1 MQENIINQF
10 GDRSLYIEKS
20 LGNIYLA
27 NNYTRDPAS
36 AFARG
41 SDELLGYTPA
51 IYPEI
56 PRQEVDLI
64 QNWIE
69 SKSDTTDSSDRLALL
84 YGKAGIGKSIVMHK
98 LLEHL
103 QGREDYL
110 VLGIKSDLVEFTN
123 MDDLR
128 GKLYLPRPVEDV
140 IHEEASKRKRV
151 VLLVDQID
159 ALSLSLSAN
168 RTPLRSLLS
177 LIRRLAN
184 IPHVRVVISCRPYD
198 LEYDPELQHLKI
210 KNRWELKE
218 LSQEQVL
225 QTLRSNGHNESIG
238 NRLISFLGSPLHL
251 YLFLKVRPEERL
263 TDPLSTNLLYH
274 QLWSK
279 CINNASTYP
288 VSKASLLSL
297 LDTLVDT
304 MYQRQELSIHMREF
318 ETQYEQELRYL
329 LTNDLLIE
337 SRNRQIQFFH
347 QTLFDYVYARRFLE
361 KGKSLLDELK
371 GQHQGLF
378 IRAAVKSILM
388 FLREQKPKE
397 YIYTLDQLL
406 YSQEDNRLSQK
417 DNGRSTFRFHIKS
430 LALQTLANFE
440 TPLRSELDLISRK
453 IYLNPGY
460 MELVFNSVY
469 TLNWFHAIWEII
481 DNKGGWQELS
491 KTYRE
496 LAITMCRRVL
506 WRDVDS
512 VLDRLNTVLN
522 FDDEED
528 CKYLEHVLNFY
539 ELNYSGDKFV
549 ELYSKLAKG
558 RNPLQYT
565 NLLSSSIHGNPTFVC
580 AELKENIRLQ
590 LQENKETFFPNISV
604 SYDVGELYKKLLKE
618 HYSLAINFLFDVLT
632 LIYETTSYEIE
643 ENDDIRRSHTFW
655 NFHRTIK
662 GDFHYNFVEDV
673 MNILIDTLLEHIDDK
688 ETSQYILQ
696 LSRSRYGGFVFIALY
711 IYTSHPE
718 VFKDHLCELICQREV
733 LVNAPSW
740 VEYQAV
746 EALKASFVH
755 LDEMQKRSIIDR
767 ILAIHDKSEYRLDK
781 EKVKWCKKFGHPFL
795 DIDLHRGIAL
805 KSIPLRELRR
815 ISWKAYQERLRI
827 ERKFHPERLVNCQP
841 CKVSTR
847 FGDPSL
853 TQEQGQKMSPK
864 AWLNSM
870 RKYVNERESAN
881 WEAPSLRGQCILFR
895 EVVSQAPDKF
905 TDLIKQIAYDE
916 LIPLAYAQ
924 AGLEGLIQAGRIDDA
939 VCVLEYMLVA
949 VNHDINSDHRG
960 FRILALLFALDN
972 IVKQDH
978 IPKLVV
984 QLLCQTLLEAKESKL
999 EKYQKDEDAITIGIN
1014 QPRGQAGHLLV
1025 RCAREESEYKEDIFS
1040 AIEAVAGSASVYT
1053 RAAILAEMAYLNLL
1067 DQHRN
1072 VRLFKNLMCDYNPRL
1087 MALPI
1092 YNYNPLVY
1100 FVNYALEE
1108 LMEFFRHAVECPN
1121 CYPQQVIILFLAWL
1135 HNNRDE
1141 RIKEML
1147 DTMCNAS
1154 QGARLSLLGF
1164 LASVEQNI
1172 NEDILSYILSLMK
1185 PEFYSPELAEAF
1197 DRMFYH
1203 IDQWPQEY
1211 QEKIIGTYMNTLFFR
1226 YETRGLI
1233 HFLAGYAIKYP
1244 EQTLRWLEKI
1254 LEIPPSSKAY
1264 IWNQIVEVI
1273 IQAYNGIKAFNQPDY
1288 KDALEY
1294 AMDLIDMIMQHPSNR
1309 YMISDFMNK
1318 LDNE

>member
-10 GDRSLYIEKS
+10 GDKSLYIERNH
-20 LGNIYLA
+20 GNIYLA

-51 IYPEI
+51 ICPEI

-64 QNWIE
+64 QEWIE
-69 SKSDTTDSSDRLALL
+69 SKSDTTDSSARLALL

-110 VLGIKSDLVEFTN
+110 VLGIKSDLVEFAN

-128 GKLYLPRPVEDV
+128 GKLYLARPIEDV
-140 IHEEASKRKRV
+140 IREEASKRKRV

-198 LEYDPELQHLKI
+198 LEYDPELQNLKI

-218 LSQEQVL
+218 LSEEQVL
-225 QTLRSNGHNESIG
+225 QTLRSNGHNESMDD
-238 NRLISFLGSPLHL
+238 RLISFLANPLHL

-304 MYQRQELSIHMREF
+304 MYQRQELSIHIREF

-397 YIYTLDQLL
+397 YLCTLDQLL
-406 YSQEDNRLSQK
+406 YNQE
-417 DNGRSTFRFHIKS
+417 DNGRSTFRFHLKS

-440 TPLRSELDLISRK
+440 TPLRCELDLISRK
-453 IYLNPGY
+453 IYPNPVY

-481 DNKGGWQELS
+481 DNNGGWKELS

-496 LAITMCRRVL
+496 LAITMCRRLL

-512 VLDRLNTVLN
+512 VLDKLSTELN

-528 CKYLEHVLNFY
+528 RKHLENVLNFY
-539 ELNYSGDKFV
+539 ELDYSGDKFV
-549 ELYSKLAKG
+549 ELYSQLVEG
-558 RNPLQYT
+558 RNPLQYI
-565 NLLSSSIHGNPTFVC
+565 NLLNSSIQGNPTFVC

-618 HYSLAINFLFDVLT
+618 HYSLAIDFLFDVLT

-643 ENDDIRRSHTFW
+643 ENDDIRRSHTIW

-688 ETSQYILQ
+688 ETIQYLLQ

-711 IYTSHPE
+711 IYTSHSE
-718 VFKDHLCELICQREV
+718 VFKDNLCELICQREV
-733 LVNAPSW
+733 LANAPSW

-767 ILAIHDKSEYRLDK
+767 ILTIHDQSEYRLDK
-781 EKVKWCKKFGHPFL
+781 EKVEWCRKFGHPFL

-805 KSIPLRELRR
+805 RSIPLRELRR
-815 ISWKAYQERLRI
+815 ISWKAYQERQRI
-827 ERKFHPERLVNCQP
+827 ERKFHPERLESCQP

-870 RKYVNERESAN
+870 RKYVNEREYAN

-895 EVVSQAPDKF
+895 EVVSQDPDKF

-939 VCVLEYMLVA
+939 VCVLEHMLIA

-960 FRILALLFALDN
+960 FRILTLLFALYN

-999 EKYQKDEDAITIGIN
+999 EEYQKDEDAITIGIN

-1025 RCAREESEYKEDIFS
+1025 RCAREDSEYKEDIFR
-1040 AIEAVAGSASVYT
+1040 AIEAVAGTASVYT
-1053 RAAILAEMAYLNLL
+1053 RAAILAEMAYLNFL

-1072 VRLFKNLMCDYNPRL
+1072 VRLFKNLMCDYDPRL

-1092 YNYNPLVY
+1092 HNYNPLVY

-1108 LMEFFRHAVECPN
+1108 LMEFFRHAVEYPS
-1121 CYPQQVIILFLAWL
+1121 CYPQQIISLFLAWL

-1154 QGARLSLLGF
+1154 QEARLSLLRF
-1164 LASVEQNI
+1164 LSSLNKRI
-1172 NEDILSYILSLMK
+1172 NEDALLYIQSLMK
-1185 PEFYSPELAEAF
+1185 SQFDSFELGTAF
-1197 DRMFYH
+1197 DQMFYH

-1226 YETRGLI
+1226 YNTRGLI

-1264 IWNQIVEVI
+1264 VWNQIIEVI

-1288 KDALEY
+1288 QDELEY

-1309 YMISDFMNK
+1309 YMISAFMNK

>member
-1 MQENIINQF
+1 MPEKTINQF
-10 GDRSLYIEKS
+10 GDYSLYIES
-20 LGNIYLA
+20 NQGNVYLA
-27 NNYTRDPAS
+27 TNYTRDSVS
-36 AFARG
+36 AFSRG
-41 SDELLGYTPA
+41 SDELLGYTPT
-51 IYPEI
+51 ICPEI
-56 PRQEVDLI
+56 PRQEVDSI
-64 QNWIE
+64 QEWIE
-69 SKSDTTDSSDRLALL
+69 SKSDTTDRSARLALL

-103 QGREDYL
+103 QRREDYL
-110 VLGIKSDLVEFTN
+110 VLGIKSDLVEFAN

-128 GKLYLPRPVEDV
+128 GKLYLARPIEDV
-140 IHEEASKRKRV
+140 IQEEASKFKRV

-198 LEYDPELQHLKI
+198 LEYDPELQNLKV
-210 KNRWELKE
+210 KNRWQLKE

-225 QTLRSNGHNESIG
+225 QTLRSNGHNESIDD
-238 NRLISFLGSPLHL
+238 RLINFLGNPLHL
-251 YLFLKVRPEERL
+251 YLFLKVRTEERL
-263 TDPLSTNLLYH
+263 TDPLSINLLYH

-279 CINNASTYP
+279 CINNANTYS

-304 MYQRQELSIHMREF
+304 MYQRQELSIHIREF
-318 ETQYEQELRYL
+318 ETQHEQELRYL
-329 LTNDLLIE
+329 LTNNLLIE

-378 IRAAVKSILM
+378 IRAAVKSILI
-388 FLREQKPKE
+388 FLREQNPKE
-397 YIYTLDQLL
+397 YLCTLDQLL
-406 YSQEDNRLSQK
+406 HSQEDNGL
-417 DNGRSTFRFHIKS
+417 STFRFHLKS

-440 TPLRSELDLISRK
+440 TPLRSELDFISRK
-453 IYLNPGY
+453 IYPNSMY

-469 TLNWFHAIWEII
+469 TLNWFHTIWEII
-481 DNKGGWQELS
+481 DNKGGWKELS
-491 KTYRE
+491 KSYRE

-506 WRDVDS
+506 SRDIDS
-512 VLDRLNTVLN
+512 VLDRLTTELN

-528 CKYLEHVLNFY
+528 RKHLKHVLNFY

-565 NLLSSSIHGNPTFVC
+565 NLLSSSIQGNPTFVC

-590 LQENKETFFPNISV
+590 LQENKGTFFPKISV
-604 SYDVGELYKKLLKE
+604 SYDVGKLYKKLLKE
-618 HYSLAINFLFDVLT
+618 YYSLAIDFLFDVLT
-632 LIYETTSYEIE
+632 LIYEATSYEIE
-643 ENDDIRRSHTFW
+643 ENDDIRHSFSLW
-655 NFHRTIK
+655 YFQRTIEAN
-662 GDFHYNFVEDV
+662 FQNNFVVDV

-688 ETSQYILQ
+688 ETRQYILQ
-696 LSRSRYGGFVFIALY
+696 LSRSRHGGFVFIALY

-718 VFKDHLCELICQREV
+718 LFKDNLCELICQREV
-733 LVNAPSW
+733 LANAPSW
-740 VEYQAV
+740 VEYQAI
-746 EALKASFVH
+746 EALKASFVY
-755 LDEMQKRSIIDR
+755 LDEIQQKSIIDR
-767 ILAIHDKSEYRLDK
+767 ILTILDKSEYRLNK

-805 KSIPLRELRR
+805 KSIPLTELRR
-815 ISWKAYQERLRI
+815 ISWMAYQECQRI
-827 ERKFHPERLVNCQP
+827 ERKFHPERLENCQP
-841 CKVSTR
+841 YKISTR
-847 FGDPSL
+847 LGDPSL
-853 TQEQGQKMSPK
+853 TQEQGHKMSPK

-870 RKYVNERESAN
+870 RKYINERESAN
-881 WEAPSLRGQCILFR
+881 WEAPTLRGQCILFR
-895 EVVSQAPDKF
+895 EVVIQAPDKF
-905 TDLIKQIAYDE
+905 TDLIQQIVYEE
-916 LIPLAYAQ
+916 LIPLAYTQ

-939 VCVLEYMLVA
+939 VCVLEHMLIA

-960 FRILALLFALDN
+960 FCIRTLLFSLDN

-978 IPKLVV
+978 VPELVV
-984 QLLCQTLLEAKESKL
+984 QLLCQTLLEVKESKL
-999 EKYQKDEDAITIGIN
+999 EEYQQDENAITIGIN

-1025 RCAREESEYKEDIFS
+1025 RCAREDSRYKENIFS
-1040 AIEAVAGSASVYT
+1040 TIEAVAGAASVYT
-1053 RAAILAEMAYLNLL
+1053 RAAILEEMAYLNFL

-1072 VRLFKNLMCDYNPRL
+1072 VRLFKNLMFDYDPRL

-1092 YNYNPLVY
+1092 HNDNPLVH

-1121 CYPQQVIILFLAWL
+1121 CYPQQIIILFLAWS

-1154 QGARLSLLGF
+1154 QEARLSLLHF
-1164 LASVEQNI
+1164 LSSLDKDI
-1172 NEDILSYILSLMK
+1172 NKDALLYIQSLMMSQ
-1185 PEFYSPELAEAF
+1185 FGSSELAIAF
-1197 DRMFYH
+1197 DQMFYH
-1203 IDQWPQEY
+1203 IDQWPREY
-1211 QEKIIGTYMNTLFFR
+1211 QEKIIDTYINTLFFR
-1226 YETRGLI
+1226 YQIHGLI
-1233 HFLAGYAIKYP
+1233 HFLAGYSIKYP

-1254 LEIPPSSKAY
+1254 LLSSPYIEDY

-1273 IQAYNGIKAFNQPDY
+1273 IQAYNSIKAFNQPDY
-1288 KDALEY
+1288 QDALEY
-1294 AMDLIDMIMQHPSNR
+1294 AMDLIDMIMQHPSSR
-1309 YMISDFMNK
+1309 DMIFDFMNK

>member
-10 GDRSLYIEKS
+10 GDKSLYIERNH
-20 LGNIYLA
+20 GNIYLA

-51 IYPEI
+51 ICPEI

-64 QNWIE
+64 QEWIE
-69 SKSDTTDSSDRLALL
+69 SKSDTTDSSARLALL

-110 VLGIKSDLVEFTN
+110 VLGIKSDLVEFAN

-128 GKLYLPRPVEDV
+128 GKLYLARPIEDV
-140 IHEEASKRKRV
+140 IREEASKRKRV

-198 LEYDPELQHLKI
+198 LEYDPELQNLKI

-218 LSQEQVL
+218 LSEEQVL
-225 QTLRSNGHNESIG
+225 QTLRSNGHNESMDD
-238 NRLISFLGSPLHL
+238 RLISFLANPLHL

-304 MYQRQELSIHMREF
+304 MYQRQELSIHIREF

-397 YIYTLDQLL
+397 YLCTLDQLL
-406 YSQEDNRLSQK
+406 YNQE
-417 DNGRSTFRFHIKS
+417 DNGRSTFRFHLKS

-440 TPLRSELDLISRK
+440 TPLRCELDLISRK
-453 IYLNPGY
+453 IYPNPVY

-481 DNKGGWQELS
+481 DNNGGWKELS

-496 LAITMCRRVL
+496 LAITMCRRLL

-512 VLDRLNTVLN
+512 VLDKLSTELN

-528 CKYLEHVLNFY
+528 RKHLENVLNFY
-539 ELNYSGDKFV
+539 ELDYSGDKFV
-549 ELYSKLAKG
+549 ELYSQLVEG
-558 RNPLQYT
+558 RNPLQYI
-565 NLLSSSIHGNPTFVC
+565 NLLNSSIQGNPTFVC

-618 HYSLAINFLFDVLT
+618 HYSLAIDFLFDVLT

-643 ENDDIRRSHTFW
+643 ENDDIRRSHTIW

-688 ETSQYILQ
+688 ETIQYLLQ

-711 IYTSHPE
+711 IYTSHSE
-718 VFKDHLCELICQREV
+718 VFKDNLCELICQREV
-733 LVNAPSW
+733 LANAPSW

-767 ILAIHDKSEYRLDK
+767 ILTIHDQSEYRLDK
-781 EKVKWCKKFGHPFL
+781 EKVEWCRKFGHPFL

-805 KSIPLRELRR
+805 RSIPLRELRR
-815 ISWKAYQERLRI
+815 ISWKAYQERQRI
-827 ERKFHPERLVNCQP
+827 ERKFHPERLESCQP

-870 RKYVNERESAN
+870 RKYVNEREYAN

-895 EVVSQAPDKF
+895 EVVSQDPDKF

-939 VCVLEYMLVA
+939 VCVLEHMLIA

-960 FRILALLFALDN
+960 FRILTLLFALYN

-978 IPKLVV
+978 IPKLFV

-999 EKYQKDEDAITIGIN
+999 EEYQKDEDAITIGIN

-1025 RCAREESEYKEDIFS
+1025 RCAREDSEYKEDIFR
-1040 AIEAVAGSASVYT
+1040 AIEAVAGTASVYT
-1053 RAAILAEMAYLNLL
+1053 RAAILAEMAYLNFL

-1072 VRLFKNLMCDYNPRL
+1072 VRLFKNLMCDYDPRL

-1092 YNYNPLVY
+1092 HNYNPLVY

-1108 LMEFFRHAVECPN
+1108 LMEFFRHAVEYPS
-1121 CYPQQVIILFLAWL
+1121 CYPQQIISLFLAWL

-1154 QGARLSLLGF
+1154 QEARLSLLRF
-1164 LASVEQNI
+1164 LSSLNKRI
-1172 NEDILSYILSLMK
+1172 NEDALLYIQSLMK
-1185 PEFYSPELAEAF
+1185 SQFDSFELGTAF
-1197 DRMFYH
+1197 DQMFYH

-1226 YETRGLI
+1226 YNTRGLI

-1264 IWNQIVEVI
+1264 VWNQIIEVI

-1288 KDALEY
+1288 QDALEY

-1309 YMISDFMNK
+1309 YMISAFMNK

>member
-1 MQENIINQF
+1 MQEKIINQF
-10 GDRSLYIEKS
+10 GDKPLYIERNQ
-20 LGNIYLA
+20 GNVYLA
-27 NNYTRDPAS
+27 NNYTRDSAS

-51 IYPEI
+51 ICPEI

-64 QNWIE
+64 QEWIE
-69 SKSDTTDSSDRLALL
+69 SKSDTTDGSARLALL

-110 VLGIKSDLVEFTN
+110 VLGIKSDLVEFAN

-128 GKLYLPRPVEDV
+128 GKLYLTRPIEDV
-140 IHEEASKRKRV
+140 IREEASKRKRV

-168 RTPLRSLLS
+168 RSPLRSLLN

-198 LEYDPELQHLKI
+198 LEYDPQLQNMKI

-218 LSQEQVL
+218 LSEEQVL
-225 QTLRSNGHNESIG
+225 QTLRSNGHNESMDD
-238 NRLISFLGSPLHL
+238 RLISFLGNPLHL

-279 CINNASTYP
+279 YINNTSICP

-304 MYQRQELSIHMREF
+304 MYQRQELSIHIREF

-371 GQHQGLF
+371 ERHQGLF

-397 YIYTLDQLL
+397 YLCTLDQLL
-406 YSQEDNRLSQK
+406 YSQD
-417 DNGRSTFRFHIKS
+417 DNGLSTFRFHLKS

-440 TPLRSELDLISRK
+440 TPLRSELDFISRK
-453 IYLNPGY
+453 IYPNSVY

-491 KTYRE
+491 KAYRE

-512 VLDRLNTVLN
+512 VLDRLSTELN

-528 CKYLEHVLNFY
+528 RKHLENVLNFY
-539 ELNYSGDKFV
+539 ELDYSGDKFV
-549 ELYSKLAKG
+549 KLYSKLVEG
-558 RNPLQYT
+558 RNPLQYI
-565 NLLSSSIHGNPTFVC
+565 NLLNSSIQGNPTFVC
-580 AELKENIRLQ
+580 DELKENIRLQ
-590 LQENKETFFPNISV
+590 LQENKETFFPKISV
-604 SYDVGELYKKLLKE
+604 SYHVGELYKKLLKK

-632 LIYETTSYEIE
+632 LIYETTSYEIGE
-643 ENDDIRRSHTFW
+643 AEDNIHHSYSFW
-655 NFHRTIK
+655 SFHRRIK
-662 GDFHYNFVEDV
+662 GGFDYDFVGDV
-673 MNILIDTLLEHIDDK
+673 TNILIDTLLEHIDDK
-688 ETSQYILQ
+688 ETSQYLLQ

-718 VFKDHLCELICQREV
+718 VFKDNLCELICQREV
-733 LVNAPSW
+733 LANAPSW

-755 LDEMQKRSIIDR
+755 IDEMQKRSIIDR
-767 ILAIHDKSEYRLDK
+767 ILTIHDQSEYRLDK
-781 EKVKWCKKFGHPFL
+781 EKVEWCRKFGHPFL

-805 KSIPLRELRR
+805 KSIPLTELRR
-815 ISWKAYQERLRI
+815 ISWKAYQERQRI
-827 ERKFHPERLVNCQP
+827 ERKFHPKRLENCQP
-841 CKVSTR
+841 SRISTR
-847 FGDPSL
+847 LGDPSL

-881 WEAPSLRGQCILFR
+881 WEAPSLRGQCILFQG
-895 EVVSQAPDKF
+895 VVSQAPDKF

-939 VCVLEYMLVA
+939 VCVLEHMLIA

-960 FRILALLFALDN
+960 FRILALLFALNN

-999 EKYQKDEDAITIGIN
+999 EEYQKDEDAITIGIN

-1025 RCAREESEYKEDIFS
+1025 RCAREDSEYKEDIFR
-1040 AIEAVAGSASVYT
+1040 AIEAVAGAASVYT
-1053 RAAILAEMAYLNLL
+1053 RAAILAEMAYLNFL

-1092 YNYNPLVY
+1092 HNYNPLVY

-1108 LMEFFRHAVECPN
+1108 LMEFFRHAVECPS
-1121 CYPQQVIILFLAWL
+1121 CYPQQIISLFLAWS

-1154 QGARLSLLGF
+1154 QEARLSLLGF

-1185 PEFYSPELAEAF
+1185 PEFYSPELAEVF

-1264 IWNQIVEVI
+1264 VWNQIIEVI

-1288 KDALEY
+1288 QDALEY

>member
-10 GDRSLYIEKS
+10 GDKSLYIERNH
-20 LGNIYLA
+20 GNIYLA

-51 IYPEI
+51 ICPEI

-64 QNWIE
+64 QEWIE
-69 SKSDTTDSSDRLALL
+69 SKSDTTDSSARLALL

-110 VLGIKSDLVEFTN
+110 VLGIKSDLVEFAN

-128 GKLYLPRPVEDV
+128 GKLYLARPIEDV
-140 IHEEASKRKRV
+140 IREEASKRKRV

-198 LEYDPELQHLKI
+198 LEYDPELQNLKI

-218 LSQEQVL
+218 LSEEQVL
-225 QTLRSNGHNESIG
+225 QTLRSNGHNESMDD
-238 NRLISFLGSPLHL
+238 RLISFLANPLHL

-304 MYQRQELSIHMREF
+304 MYQRQELSIHIREF

-397 YIYTLDQLL
+397 YLCTLDQLL
-406 YSQEDNRLSQK
+406 YNQE
-417 DNGRSTFRFHIKS
+417 DNGRSTFRFHLKS

-440 TPLRSELDLISRK
+440 TPLRCELDLISRK
-453 IYLNPGY
+453 IYPNPVY

-481 DNKGGWQELS
+481 DNNGGWKELS

-496 LAITMCRRVL
+496 LAITMCRRLL

-512 VLDRLNTVLN
+512 VLDKLSTELN

-528 CKYLEHVLNFY
+528 CKHLENVLNFY
-539 ELNYSGDKFV
+539 ELDYSGDKFV
-549 ELYSKLAKG
+549 ELYSQLVEG
-558 RNPLQYT
+558 RNPLQYI
-565 NLLSSSIHGNPTFVC
+565 NLLNSSIQGNPTFVC

-618 HYSLAINFLFDVLT
+618 HYSLAIDFLFDVLT

-643 ENDDIRRSHTFW
+643 ENDDIRRSHTIW

-688 ETSQYILQ
+688 ETIQYLLQ

-711 IYTSHPE
+711 IYTSHSE
-718 VFKDHLCELICQREV
+718 VFKDNLCELICQREV
-733 LVNAPSW
+733 LANAPSW

-767 ILAIHDKSEYRLDK
+767 ILTIHDQSEYRLDK
-781 EKVKWCKKFGHPFL
+781 EKVEWCRKFGHPFL

-805 KSIPLRELRR
+805 RSIPLRELRR
-815 ISWKAYQERLRI
+815 ISWTAYQERQRI
-827 ERKFHPERLVNCQP
+827 ERKFHPERLESCQP

-870 RKYVNERESAN
+870 RKYVNEREYAN

-895 EVVSQAPDKF
+895 EVVSQDPDKF

-939 VCVLEYMLVA
+939 VCVLEHMLIA

-960 FRILALLFALDN
+960 FRILTLLFALYN

-999 EKYQKDEDAITIGIN
+999 EEYQKDEDAITIGIN

-1025 RCAREESEYKEDIFS
+1025 RCAREDSEYKEDIFR
-1040 AIEAVAGSASVYT
+1040 AIEAVAGTASVYT
-1053 RAAILAEMAYLNLL
+1053 RAAILAEMAYLNFL

-1072 VRLFKNLMCDYNPRL
+1072 VRLFKNLMCDYDPRL

-1092 YNYNPLVY
+1092 HNYNPLVY

-1108 LMEFFRHAVECPN
+1108 LMEFFRHAVEYPS
-1121 CYPQQVIILFLAWL
+1121 CYPQQIISLFLAWL

-1154 QGARLSLLGF
+1154 QEARLSLLRF
-1164 LASVEQNI
+1164 LSSLNKRI
-1172 NEDILSYILSLMK
+1172 NEDALLYIQSLMK
-1185 PEFYSPELAEAF
+1185 SQFDSFELGTAF
-1197 DRMFYH
+1197 DQMFYH

-1226 YETRGLI
+1226 YNTRGLI

-1264 IWNQIVEVI
+1264 VWNQIIEVI

-1288 KDALEY
+1288 QDALEY

-1309 YMISDFMNK
+1309 YMISAFMNK

>member
-1 MQENIINQF
+1 MQEKIINQF
-10 GDRSLYIEKS
+10 GDKPLYIERS
-20 LGNIYLA
+20 LGNVYLA
-27 NNYTRDPAS
+27 DNYTRDPAS

-51 IYPEI
+51 ICPEI

-64 QNWIE
+64 QEWIGSE
-69 SKSDTTDSSDRLALL
+69 SDATDSSTRLALL

-98 LLEHL
+98 LLERL
-103 QGREDYL
+103 QGRGDYL
-110 VLGIKSDLVEFTN
+110 VLGIKSDLVEFAN

-128 GKLYLPRPVEDV
+128 GKLYLARPIEDV
-140 IHEEASKRKRV
+140 IQEEASKRKRV

-168 RTPLRSLLS
+168 RTPLRSLLC

-184 IPHVRVVISCRPYD
+184 IPRVRVVISCRPYD
-198 LEYDPELQHLKI
+198 LEYDPELQNLKI
-210 KNRWELKE
+210 KNQWELKE
-218 LSQEQVL
+218 LSEEQIL
-225 QTLRSNGHNESIG
+225 QTLRSNGHNESIDD
-238 NRLISFLGSPLHL
+238 RLISFLGNPLHL
-251 YLFLKVRPEERL
+251 YLFLKVKPEERL

-279 CINNASTYP
+279 CINNMSTCP

-304 MYQRQELSIHMREF
+304 MYQRQELSVHIREF

-378 IRAAVKSILM
+378 IRASVKSILM

-397 YIYTLDQLL
+397 YLRTLDQLL
-406 YSQEDNRLSQK
+406 YRQEDNGL
-417 DNGRSTFRFHIKS
+417 STFRFHLKS
-430 LALQTLANFE
+430 LVLQTLTNFDI
-440 TPLRSELDLISRK
+440 PSPSELDFISRK
-453 IYLNPGY
+453 IYPNSEY

-469 TLNWFHAIWEII
+469 TLNWFHAIWKIL
-481 DNKGGWQELS
+481 DNKGGWEKRS
-491 KTYRE
+491 KAYRE

-512 VLDRLNTVLN
+512 VLDKLNSVLN
-522 FDDEED
+522 FNDEED
-528 CKYLEHVLNFY
+528 CKHLEHLLNFY

-565 NLLSSSIHGNPTFVC
+565 NLLSSSIQGNPTFVC
-580 AELKENIRLQ
+580 AELKENIKLQ
-590 LQENKETFFPNISV
+590 LQENKGRSFPNISV
-604 SYDVGELYKKLLKE
+604 SCDVGELYKKLLKK
-618 HYSLAINFLFDVLT
+618 HYSIAINFLFDVLT
-632 LIYETTSYEIE
+632 LIYNATSYAIE
-643 ENDDIRRSHTFW
+643 ENYDVCHSFSLW
-655 NFHRTIK
+655 YFQRTIEAN
-662 GDFHYNFVEDV
+662 FQNNFVVDV

-688 ETSQYILQ
+688 ETRQYILQ
-696 LSRSRYGGFVFIALY
+696 LSRSRHGGFVFIALY
-711 IYTSHPE
+711 IYTSRPE
-718 VFKDHLCELICQREV
+718 VFKDNLCELICQREV

-746 EALKASFVH
+746 EALKASFVY
-755 LDEMQKRSIIDR
+755 LNEMQKGSIIHR
-767 ILAIHDKSEYRLDK
+767 ILSTHDQSEYRLDK

-805 KSIPLRELRR
+805 KSIPLTELRR
-815 ISWKAYQERLRI
+815 ISWMAYQERQRI
-827 ERKFHPERLVNCQP
+827 ERKFHPKRLENCQP
-841 CKVSTR
+841 SRISTR
-847 FGDPSL
+847 LGDPSL

-881 WEAPSLRGQCILFR
+881 WEAPTLSGQCILFR
-895 EVVSQAPDKF
+895 EVVIQAPDKF

-924 AGLEGLIQAGRIDDA
+924 AGLDGLIQAGRIDDA

-972 IVKQDH
+972 IVKQDR

-984 QLLCQTLLEAKESKL
+984 QLLCQTLLDAREPQRE
-999 EKYQKDEDAITIGIN
+999 EYQKDQDAITIGIN
-1014 QPRGQAGHLLV
+1014 QPRGQAGRLLV
-1025 RCAREESEYKEDIFS
+1025 RCAREDSRYKEDIFS
-1040 AIEAVAGSASVYT
+1040 AIEAVADTSSVYT
-1053 RAAILAEMAYLNLL
+1053 RAAILMEMALPNFL
-1067 DQHRN
+1067 DQDRN
-1072 VRLFKNLMCDYNPRL
+1072 VRLFKKLMSDYDPRL
-1087 MALPI
+1087 MALPVH
-1092 YNYNPLVY
+1092 NYNPLVY

-1121 CYPQQVIILFLAWL
+1121 CYPQQVIILFLAWS

-1154 QGARLSLLGF
+1154 QEARLSLLGF
-1164 LASVEQNI
+1164 LASVEQNM

-1185 PEFYSPELAEAF
+1185 PEFYSPELAEVF

-1226 YETRGLI
+1226 YETCGLI

-1264 IWNQIVEVI
+1264 VWNQIIEVI
-1273 IQAYNGIKAFNQPDY
+1273 IQAYNGIKALNQPDY
-1288 KDALEY
+1288 QDALEY

-1309 YMISDFMNK
+1309 YMISAFMNK

>member
-10 GDRSLYIEKS
+10 GDKSLYIERNH
-20 LGNIYLA
+20 GNIYLA

-51 IYPEI
+51 ICPEI

-64 QNWIE
+64 QEWIE
-69 SKSDTTDSSDRLALL
+69 SKSDTTDSSARLALL

-110 VLGIKSDLVEFTN
+110 VLGIKSDLVEFAN

-128 GKLYLPRPVEDV
+128 GKLYLARPIEDV
-140 IHEEASKRKRV
+140 IREEASKRKRV

-198 LEYDPELQHLKI
+198 LEYDPELQNLKI

-218 LSQEQVL
+218 LSEEQVL
-225 QTLRSNGHNESIG
+225 QTLRSNGHNESMDD
-238 NRLISFLGSPLHL
+238 RLISFLANPLHL

-304 MYQRQELSIHMREF
+304 MYQRQELSIHIREF

-337 SRNRQIQFFH
+337 YRNRQIQFFH

-397 YIYTLDQLL
+397 YLCTLDQLL
-406 YSQEDNRLSQK
+406 YNQE
-417 DNGRSTFRFHIKS
+417 DNGRSTFRFHLKS

-440 TPLRSELDLISRK
+440 TPLRCELDLISRK
-453 IYLNPGY
+453 IYPNPVY

-481 DNKGGWQELS
+481 DNNGGWKELS

-496 LAITMCRRVL
+496 LAITMCRRLL

-512 VLDRLNTVLN
+512 VLDKLSTELN

-528 CKYLEHVLNFY
+528 RKHIENVLNFY
-539 ELNYSGDKFV
+539 ELDYSGDKFV
-549 ELYSKLAKG
+549 ELYSQLVEG
-558 RNPLQYT
+558 RNPLQYI
-565 NLLSSSIHGNPTFVC
+565 NLLNSSIQGNPTFVC

-618 HYSLAINFLFDVLT
+618 HYSLAIDFLFDVLT

-643 ENDDIRRSHTFW
+643 ENDDIRRSHTIW

-688 ETSQYILQ
+688 ETIQYLLQ

-711 IYTSHPE
+711 IYTSHSE
-718 VFKDHLCELICQREV
+718 VFKDNLCELICQREV
-733 LVNAPSW
+733 LANAPSW

-767 ILAIHDKSEYRLDK
+767 ILTIHDQSEYRLDK
-781 EKVKWCKKFGHPFL
+781 EKVEWCRKFGHPFL

-805 KSIPLRELRR
+805 RSIPLRELRR
-815 ISWKAYQERLRI
+815 ISWKAYQERQRI
-827 ERKFHPERLVNCQP
+827 ERKFHPERLESCQP

-870 RKYVNERESAN
+870 RKYVNEREYAN

-895 EVVSQAPDKF
+895 EVVSQDPDKF

-939 VCVLEYMLVA
+939 VCVLEHMLIA

-960 FRILALLFALDN
+960 FRILTLLFALYN

-999 EKYQKDEDAITIGIN
+999 EEYQKDEDAITIGIN

-1025 RCAREESEYKEDIFS
+1025 RCAREDSEYKEDIFR
-1040 AIEAVAGSASVYT
+1040 AIEAVAGTASVYT
-1053 RAAILAEMAYLNLL
+1053 RAAILAEMAYLNFL

-1072 VRLFKNLMCDYNPRL
+1072 VRLFKNLMCDYDPRL

-1092 YNYNPLVY
+1092 HNYNPLVY

-1108 LMEFFRHAVECPN
+1108 LMEFFRHAVEYPS
-1121 CYPQQVIILFLAWL
+1121 CYPQQIISLFLAWL

-1154 QGARLSLLGF
+1154 QEARLSLLRF
-1164 LASVEQNI
+1164 LSSLNKRI
-1172 NEDILSYILSLMK
+1172 NEDALLYIQSLMK
-1185 PEFYSPELAEAF
+1185 SQFDSFELGTAF
-1197 DRMFYH
+1197 DQMFYH

-1226 YETRGLI
+1226 YNTRGLI

-1264 IWNQIVEVI
+1264 VWNQIIEVI

-1288 KDALEY
+1288 QDALEY

-1309 YMISDFMNK
+1309 YMISAFMNK

>member
-1 MQENIINQF
+1 MPII
-10 GDRSLYIEKS
+10 
-20 LGNIYLA
+20 
-27 NNYTRDPAS
+27 
-36 AFARG
+36 
-41 SDELLGYTPA
+41 
-51 IYPEI
+51 
-56 PRQEVDLI
+56 
-64 QNWIE
+64 
-69 SKSDTTDSSDRLALL
+69 
-84 YGKAGIGKSIVMHK
+84 
-98 LLEHL
+98 
-103 QGREDYL
+103 
-110 VLGIKSDLVEFTN
+110 VLGIKSDLVEFAN
-123 MDDLR
+123 IADLQ
-128 GKLYLPRPVEDV
+128 GNLYLARPIEDV
-140 IHEEASKRKRV
+140 IREEASNRKRV

-177 LIRRLAN
+177 LIKSLAN
-184 IPHVRVVISCRPYD
+184 IPRVRVVISCRPYD
-198 LEYDPELQHLKI
+198 LEYDPELQNLKI

-218 LSQEQVL
+218 LSEEQVL
-225 QTLRSNGHNESIG
+225 QTLRSNDHNESID
-238 NRLISFLGSPLHL
+238 NQLIKFLGNPLHL

-279 CINNASTYP
+279 YINAIPYSNIN
-288 VSKASLLSL
+288 KAKLLSL

-304 MYQRQELSIHMREF
+304 MYQRQELSIHIREV

-378 IRAAVKSILM
+378 IRASVKSILM

-397 YIYTLDQLL
+397 YLRTLDQLL
-406 YSQEDNRLSQK
+406 YRQEDNGL
-417 DNGRSTFRFHIKS
+417 STFRFHLKS
-430 LALQTLANFE
+430 LVLQTLTNFDI
-440 TPLRSELDLISRK
+440 PSPSELDFISRK
-453 IYLNPGY
+453 IYPNSEY

-481 DNKGGWQELS
+481 DNKGGWQKLA
-491 KTYRE
+491 KAYRE

-512 VLDRLNTVLN
+512 VLNRLNTELN

-528 CKYLEHVLNFY
+528 CKYIEHVLNFY

-565 NLLSSSIHGNPTFVC
+565 NLLSSSIQGNPTFVC

-590 LQENKETFFPNISV
+590 LQENKGRSFPNISV
-604 SYDVGELYKKLLKE
+604 SYDVGELYKKLLKK
-618 HYSLAINFLFDVLT
+618 HYSIAINFLFDVLT
-632 LIYETTSYEIE
+632 LIYNATFYAIE
-643 ENDDIRRSHTFW
+643 ENDDVCHSFSLW
-655 NFHRTIK
+655 YFQRTIEAN
-662 GDFHYNFVEDV
+662 FQNNFVVDV

-688 ETSQYILQ
+688 ETRQYILQ
-696 LSRSRYGGFVFIALY
+696 LSRSRHGGFVFIALY

-718 VFKDHLCELICQREV
+718 LFKDNLCELICQREV

-740 VEYQAV
+740 VEYQAI
-746 EALKASFVH
+746 EALKISFVY
-755 LDEMQKRSIIDR
+755 LDEMQQKSIIDR
-767 ILAIHDKSEYRLDK
+767 ILTIQDKSEYRLNK

-805 KSIPLRELRR
+805 KSIPLTELRR
-815 ISWKAYQERLRI
+815 ISWMAYQERQRI
-827 ERKFHPERLVNCQP
+827 ERKFHPERLENCQP
-841 CKVSTR
+841 SRISTR
-847 FGDPSL
+847 LGDPSL
-853 TQEQGQKMSPK
+853 TQEQGLKMSPK

-870 RKYVNERESAN
+870 RKYVNERESVN
-881 WEAPSLRGQCILFR
+881 WEAPTLRGQCILFR
-895 EVVSQAPDKF
+895 EVVIQAPDKF
-905 TDLIKQIAYDE
+905 TDLIKQIAYEE

-939 VCVLEYMLVA
+939 VCVLEHMLIA

-960 FRILALLFALDN
+960 FCIRTLLFALDN

-984 QLLCQTLLEAKESKL
+984 QLLCQTLLDAKESRL
-999 EKYQKDEDAITIGIN
+999 EEYQKDPDDIMIGIN

-1025 RCAREESEYKEDIFS
+1025 RCAREDSRYKENIFS
-1040 AIEAVAGSASVYT
+1040 AIEAVADTASVYT
-1053 RAAILAEMAYLNLL
+1053 RAAILAEMAYLNFL
-1067 DQHRN
+1067 DQDRN
-1072 VRLFKNLMCDYNPRL
+1072 VRLFKNLMYDYDPRL
-1087 MALPI
+1087 MALPVHD
-1092 YNYNPLVY
+1092 YNPLVY

-1121 CYPQQVIILFLAWL
+1121 CYPQQIIILFLAWS

-1147 DTMCNAS
+1147 DKMCNTS
-1154 QGARLSLLGF
+1154 QEARLSLLHCLG
-1164 LASVEQNI
+1164 SGEQNI
-1172 NEDILSYILSLMK
+1172 NEDMFFYILSLMK
-1185 PEFYSPELAEAF
+1185 PQFDSPELGNAF

-1203 IDQWPQEY
+1203 IDQWSQEY
-1211 QEKIIGTYMNTLFFR
+1211 QEKIIDTYMNTLFFR
-1226 YETRGLI
+1226 YETSGLI
-1233 HFLAGYAIKYP
+1233 HFLAGYAIKDP
-1244 EQTLRWLEKI
+1244 EQTLRWLKKI
-1254 LEIPPSSKAY
+1254 LQTPPHSESY
-1264 IWNQIVEVI
+1264 IWSQIVEVI
-1273 IQAYNGIKAFNQPDY
+1273 IQAYNGLKAFNQADY
-1288 KDALEY
+1288 QDALEY

>member
-1 MQENIINQF
+1 MQEKIINQF
-10 GDRSLYIEKS
+10 GDRSLYIEKN
-20 LGNIYLA
+20 LGSVYLA

-36 AFARG
+36 AFAIG

-51 IYPEI
+51 ICPEI

-64 QNWIE
+64 QEWIE
-69 SKSDTTDSSDRLALL
+69 SKSDAADSSTRLALL
-84 YGKAGIGKSIVMHK
+84 YGKAGIGKSIVMHN
-98 LLEHL
+98 LLAHL

-110 VLGIKSDLVEFTN
+110 VLGIKSDLVEFAS
-123 MDDLR
+123 MDDLQ
-128 GKLYLPRPVEDV
+128 GKLYLARPIEDV
-140 IHEEASKRKRV
+140 IREEASKRKRV

-168 RTPLRSLLS
+168 RTPLRSLLN

-198 LEYDPELQHLKI
+198 LEYDPELQNMKI

-218 LSQEQVL
+218 LSEEQVL
-225 QTLRSNGHNESIG
+225 QTLRSNGHNESMDD
-238 NRLISFLGSPLHL
+238 RLISFLGNPLHL

-279 CINNASTYP
+279 YINNTSICP
-288 VSKASLLSL
+288 VSKACLLSL

-304 MYQRQELSIHMREF
+304 MYQRQDLSIHIREF

-329 LTNDLLIE
+329 LTNNLLIE

-371 GQHQGLF
+371 ERHQGLF

-397 YIYTLDQLL
+397 YLCTLDQLL
-406 YSQEDNRLSQK
+406 YSQD
-417 DNGRSTFRFHIKS
+417 DNGLSTFRFHLKS

-440 TPLRSELDLISRK
+440 TPLRSELDFISRK
-453 IYLNPGY
+453 IYPNSVY

-491 KTYRE
+491 KAYRE
-496 LAITMCRRVL
+496 LAIKMCRRVL

-512 VLDRLNTVLN
+512 VLDRLNTELN

-528 CKYLEHVLNFY
+528 RKHLKNVLNFY
-539 ELNYSGDKFV
+539 KLDYSGDKFV
-549 ELYSKLAKG
+549 ELYSKLVEG

-565 NLLSSSIHGNPTFVC
+565 NLLNSIIQGNPTFVC

-590 LQENKETFFPNISV
+590 LQENKETFFPKISV
-604 SYDVGELYKKLLKE
+604 SYDVGELYKKLLKK
-618 HYSLAINFLFDVLT
+618 HYSLAIDFLIDVLT

-688 ETSQYILQ
+688 ETIQYILQ
-696 LSRSRYGGFVFIALY
+696 LSQSRYGGFVFIALY

-718 VFKDHLCELICQREV
+718 VFKDNLCKLICQREV
-733 LVNAPSW
+733 LANAPSW

-746 EALKASFVH
+746 EALKASFVY
-755 LDEMQKRSIIDR
+755 LNEMQQKSIIDR
-767 ILAIHDKSEYRLDK
+767 ILTIHDKSEYRLNK
-781 EKVKWCKKFGHPFL
+781 EKVEWCKKFGHPFL
-795 DIDLHRGIAL
+795 DIDLHQGIAL
-805 KSIPLRELRR
+805 KSIPLTELRR
-815 ISWKAYQERLRI
+815 ISWKAYQERQRI
-827 ERKFHPERLVNCQP
+827 ERKFHPKRLENCQP
-841 CKVSTR
+841 SRISTR
-847 FGDPSL
+847 LGDPSL

-881 WEAPSLRGQCILFR
+881 WEAPTLSGQCILFR
-895 EVVSQAPDKF
+895 GGVIQSPDKF

-939 VCVLEYMLVA
+939 VCVLEHMLIA

-960 FRILALLFALDN
+960 FCIRTLLFALDN

-978 IPKLVV
+978 IPELVV

-999 EKYQKDEDAITIGIN
+999 EEYQKDRDAIMIGIN

-1025 RCAREESEYKEDIFS
+1025 RCAREDSGYKENIFS
-1040 AIEAVAGSASVYT
+1040 AIEAVAGTASVYT
-1053 RAAILAEMAYLNLL
+1053 RAALLAEMASLNFL

-1072 VRLFKNLMCDYNPRL
+1072 VRLFKNLMCDYDPRL

-1092 YNYNPLVY
+1092 HTYNPLVY

-1121 CYPQQVIILFLAWL
+1121 CYPKQIIILFLAWS

-1141 RIKEML
+1141 RVKEML

-1154 QGARLSLLGF
+1154 QEARLSLLGF

-1185 PEFYSPELAEAF
+1185 PEFYSLELAEAF

-1226 YETRGLI
+1226 YKTRGLI
-1233 HFLAGYAIKYP
+1233 HFLAGYAIKDP

-1254 LEIPPSSKAY
+1254 LEISPSSEAY

-1288 KDALEY
+1288 QDALEY
-1294 AMDLIDMIMQHPSNR
+1294 AMDLIDKVMQHPSNR
-1309 YMISDFMNK
+1309 YMISDFINK

>member
-10 GDRSLYIEKS
+10 GDKSFYIEKS

-64 QNWIE
+64 QEWIE
-69 SKSDTTDSSDRLALL
+69 SKSDATDRSTRLALL

-98 LLEHL
+98 LLAHL

-128 GKLYLPRPVEDV
+128 GKLYLPRPIEDV
-140 IHEEASKRKRV
+140 IREEASKRKRV

-198 LEYDPELQHLKI
+198 LEYDPELQNLKI

-218 LSQEQVL
+218 LSEEQVL
-225 QTLRSNGHNESIG
+225 QTLRSNGHNESMDD
-238 NRLISFLGSPLHL
+238 RLISFLGNPLHL
-251 YLFLKVRPEERL
+251 YLFLKVRPEELL
-263 TDPLSTNLLYH
+263 TDPLSTNLLFH

-279 CINNASTYP
+279 CINNASTCP
-288 VSKASLLSL
+288 VSKDSLLSL

-329 LTNDLLIE
+329 LTNNLLIE

-397 YIYTLDQLL
+397 YLCTLDQLL
-406 YSQEDNRLSQK
+406 YSQD
-417 DNGRSTFRFHIKS
+417 DNGRSTFRFHLKS

-481 DNKGGWQELS
+481 DNKGGWQELP
-491 KTYRE
+491 KAYRE
-496 LAITMCRRVL
+496 LSITMCRRVL

-565 NLLSSSIHGNPTFVC
+565 NLLSSSIQGNPTFVC

-688 ETSQYILQ
+688 ETIQYILQ

-733 LVNAPSW
+733 LANAPSW

-805 KSIPLRELRR
+805 KSIPLTELRR
-815 ISWKAYQERLRI
+815 ISWKAYQERQRI

-999 EKYQKDEDAITIGIN
+999 EEYQKDEDAITIGIN

-1025 RCAREESEYKEDIFS
+1025 RCAREDSEYKEDIFS

-1154 QGARLSLLGF
+1154 QEARLSLPGF

-1172 NEDILSYILSLMK
+1172 NADILSYILSLMK

-1273 IQAYNGIKAFNQPDY
+1273 IQAYNGIKAFNQSDY

-1294 AMDLIDMIMQHPSNR
+1294 AIDLIDTIMQHPSNR

>member
-10 GDRSLYIEKS
+10 GDKSLYIERNH
-20 LGNIYLA
+20 GNIYLA

-51 IYPEI
+51 ICPEI

-64 QNWIE
+64 QEWIE
-69 SKSDTTDSSDRLALL
+69 SKSDTTDSSARLALL

-110 VLGIKSDLVEFTN
+110 VLGIKSDLVEFAN

-128 GKLYLPRPVEDV
+128 GKLYLARPIEDV
-140 IHEEASKRKRV
+140 IREEASKRKRV

-198 LEYDPELQHLKI
+198 LEYDPELQNLKI

-218 LSQEQVL
+218 LSEEQVL
-225 QTLRSNGHNESIG
+225 QTLRSNGHNESMDD
-238 NRLISFLGSPLHL
+238 RLISFLANPLHL

-304 MYQRQELSIHMREF
+304 MYQRQELSIHIREF

-397 YIYTLDQLL
+397 YLCTLDQLL
-406 YSQEDNRLSQK
+406 YNQE
-417 DNGRSTFRFHIKS
+417 DNGRSTFRFHLKS

-440 TPLRSELDLISRK
+440 TPLRCELDLISRK
-453 IYLNPGY
+453 IYPNPVY

-481 DNKGGWQELS
+481 DNNGGWKELS

-496 LAITMCRRVL
+496 LAITMCRRLL

-512 VLDRLNTVLN
+512 VLDKLSTELN

-528 CKYLEHVLNFY
+528 RKHLENVLNFY
-539 ELNYSGDKFV
+539 ELDYSGDKFV
-549 ELYSKLAKG
+549 ELYSQLVEG
-558 RNPLQYT
+558 RNPLQYI
-565 NLLSSSIHGNPTFVC
+565 NLLNSSIQGNPTFVC

-618 HYSLAINFLFDVLT
+618 HYSLAIDFLFDVLT

-643 ENDDIRRSHTFW
+643 ENDDIRRSHTIW

-688 ETSQYILQ
+688 ETIQYLLQ

-711 IYTSHPE
+711 IYTSHSE
-718 VFKDHLCELICQREV
+718 VFKDNLCELICQREV
-733 LVNAPSW
+733 LANAPSW

-767 ILAIHDKSEYRLDK
+767 ILTIHDQSEYRLDK
-781 EKVKWCKKFGHPFL
+781 EKVEWCRKFGHPFL

-805 KSIPLRELRR
+805 RSIPLRELRR
-815 ISWKAYQERLRI
+815 ISWKAYQERQRI
-827 ERKFHPERLVNCQP
+827 ERKFHPERLESCQP

-870 RKYVNERESAN
+870 RKYVNEREYAN

-895 EVVSQAPDKF
+895 EVVSQDPDKF

-939 VCVLEYMLVA
+939 VCVLEHMLIA

-960 FRILALLFALDN
+960 FRILTLLFALYN

-999 EKYQKDEDAITIGIN
+999 EEYQKDEDAITIGIN

-1025 RCAREESEYKEDIFS
+1025 RCAREDSEYKEDIFR
-1040 AIEAVAGSASVYT
+1040 AIEAVAGTASVYT
-1053 RAAILAEMAYLNLL
+1053 RAAILAEMAYLNFL

-1072 VRLFKNLMCDYNPRL
+1072 VRLFKNLMCDYDPRL

-1092 YNYNPLVY
+1092 HNYNPLVY

-1108 LMEFFRHAVECPN
+1108 LMEFFRHAVEYPS
-1121 CYPQQVIILFLAWL
+1121 CYPQQIISLFLAWL

-1154 QGARLSLLGF
+1154 QEARLSLLRF
-1164 LASVEQNI
+1164 LSSLNKRI
-1172 NEDILSYILSLMK
+1172 NEDALLYIQSLMK
-1185 PEFYSPELAEAF
+1185 SQFDSFELGTAF
-1197 DRMFYH
+1197 DQMFYH

-1226 YETRGLI
+1226 YNTRGLI

-1264 IWNQIVEVI
+1264 VWNQIIEVI

-1288 KDALEY
+1288 QDALEY

-1309 YMISDFMNK
+1309 YMISAFMNK

>member
-10 GDRSLYIEKS
+10 GDRSLYIERNH
-20 LGNIYLA
+20 GDIYLA

-36 AFARG
+36 AFTRG

-51 IYPEI
+51 ICPEI

-64 QNWIE
+64 QEWIE
-69 SKSDTTDSSDRLALL
+69 SKSDATDRSTRLALL

-98 LLEHL
+98 LLAHL

-128 GKLYLPRPVEDV
+128 GKLYLPRPIEDV
-140 IHEEASKRKRV
+140 IREEASKRKRV

-198 LEYDPELQHLKI
+198 LEYDPELQNLKI

-218 LSQEQVL
+218 LSKEQVL
-225 QTLRSNGHNESIG
+225 QTLRSNDHNESMDD
-238 NRLISFLGSPLHL
+238 RLISFLANPLHL

-288 VSKASLLSL
+288 VSKARLLSL

-304 MYQRQELSIHMREF
+304 MYQRQELSIHIREF

-329 LTNDLLIE
+329 LTNNLLIE

-361 KGKSLLDELK
+361 KDKSLLDELK

-397 YIYTLDQLL
+397 YLSTLDQLL
-406 YSQEDNRLSQK
+406 YNQE
-417 DNGRSTFRFHIKS
+417 DNGRSIFRFHLKS

-481 DNKGGWQELS
+481 DNKGGWQELP
-491 KTYRE
+491 KAYRE
-496 LAITMCRRVL
+496 LSITMCRRVL

-539 ELNYSGDKFV
+539 ELNYSGDRFV

-565 NLLSSSIHGNPTFVC
+565 NLLSSSIQGNPTFVC

-733 LVNAPSW
+733 LANAPSW

-939 VCVLEYMLVA
+939 VCVLEYMLVV

-1025 RCAREESEYKEDIFS
+1025 RCAREDSEYKEDIFS

-1154 QGARLSLLGF
+1154 QEARLSLLGF

-1273 IQAYNGIKAFNQPDY
+1273 IQAYNGIKAFNQSDY

-1294 AMDLIDMIMQHPSNR
+1294 AIDLIDTIMQHPSNR

>member
-1 MQENIINQF
+1 MPEKTINQF
-10 GDRSLYIEKS
+10 GDYSLYIES
-20 LGNIYLA
+20 NQGNVYLA
-27 NNYTRDPAS
+27 TNYTRDSVS
-36 AFARG
+36 AFSRG
-41 SDELLGYTPA
+41 SDELLGYTPT
-51 IYPEI
+51 ICPEI
-56 PRQEVDLI
+56 PRQEVDSI
-64 QNWIE
+64 QEWIE
-69 SKSDTTDSSDRLALL
+69 SKSDTTDRSARLALL

-103 QGREDYL
+103 QRREDYL
-110 VLGIKSDLVEFTN
+110 VLGIKSDLVEFAN

-128 GKLYLPRPVEDV
+128 GKLYLARPIEDV
-140 IHEEASKRKRV
+140 IQEEASKFKRV

-198 LEYDPELQHLKI
+198 LEYDPELQNLKV
-210 KNRWELKE
+210 KNRWQLKE

-225 QTLRSNGHNESIG
+225 QTLRSNGHNESIDD
-238 NRLISFLGSPLHL
+238 RLINFLGNPLHL
-251 YLFLKVRPEERL
+251 YLFLKVRTEERL
-263 TDPLSTNLLYH
+263 TDPLSINLLYH

-279 CINNASTYP
+279 CINNANTYS

-304 MYQRQELSIHMREF
+304 MYQRQELSIHIREF
-318 ETQYEQELRYL
+318 ETQHEQELRYL
-329 LTNDLLIE
+329 LTNNLLIE

-378 IRAAVKSILM
+378 IRAAVKSILI
-388 FLREQKPKE
+388 FLREQNPKE
-397 YIYTLDQLL
+397 YLCTLDQLL
-406 YSQEDNRLSQK
+406 HSQEDNGL
-417 DNGRSTFRFHIKS
+417 STFRFHLKS

-440 TPLRSELDLISRK
+440 TPLRSELDFISRK
-453 IYLNPGY
+453 IYPNSMY

-469 TLNWFHAIWEII
+469 TLNWFHTIWEII
-481 DNKGGWQELS
+481 DNKGGWKELS
-491 KTYRE
+491 KSYRE

-506 WRDVDS
+506 SRDIDS
-512 VLDRLNTVLN
+512 VLDRLTTELN

-528 CKYLEHVLNFY
+528 RKHLKHVLNFY

-565 NLLSSSIHGNPTFVC
+565 NLLSSSIQGNPTFVC

-590 LQENKETFFPNISV
+590 LQENKGTFFPKISV
-604 SYDVGELYKKLLKE
+604 SYDVGKLYKKLLKE
-618 HYSLAINFLFDVLT
+618 YYSLAIDFLFDVLT
-632 LIYETTSYEIE
+632 LIYEATSYEIE
-643 ENDDIRRSHTFW
+643 ENDDIRHSFSLW
-655 NFHRTIK
+655 YFQRTIEAN
-662 GDFHYNFVEDV
+662 FQNNFVVDV

-688 ETSQYILQ
+688 ETRQYILQ
-696 LSRSRYGGFVFIALY
+696 LSRSRHGGFVFIALY

-718 VFKDHLCELICQREV
+718 LFKDNLCELICQREV
-733 LVNAPSW
+733 LANAPSW
-740 VEYQAV
+740 VEYQAI
-746 EALKASFVH
+746 EALKASFVY
-755 LDEMQKRSIIDR
+755 LDEIQQKSIIDR
-767 ILAIHDKSEYRLDK
+767 ILTIHDKSEYRLNK

-805 KSIPLRELRR
+805 KSIPLTELRR
-815 ISWKAYQERLRI
+815 ISWMAYQECQRI
-827 ERKFHPERLVNCQP
+827 ERKFHPERLENCQP
-841 CKVSTR
+841 YKISTR
-847 FGDPSL
+847 LGDPSL
-853 TQEQGQKMSPK
+853 TQEQGHKMSPK

-870 RKYVNERESAN
+870 RKYINERESAN
-881 WEAPSLRGQCILFR
+881 WEAPTLRGQCILFR
-895 EVVSQAPDKF
+895 EVVIQAPDKF
-905 TDLIKQIAYDE
+905 TDLIQQIVYEE
-916 LIPLAYAQ
+916 LIPLAYTQ

-939 VCVLEYMLVA
+939 VCVLEHMLIA

-960 FRILALLFALDN
+960 FCIRTLLFSLDN

-978 IPKLVV
+978 VPELVV
-984 QLLCQTLLEAKESKL
+984 QLLCQTLLEVKESKL
-999 EKYQKDEDAITIGIN
+999 EEYQQDENAITIGIN

-1025 RCAREESEYKEDIFS
+1025 RCAREDSRYKENIFS
-1040 AIEAVAGSASVYT
+1040 TIEAVAGAASVYT
-1053 RAAILAEMAYLNLL
+1053 RAAILEEMAYLNFL

-1072 VRLFKNLMCDYNPRL
+1072 VRLFKNLMFDYDPRL

-1092 YNYNPLVY
+1092 HNDNPLVH

-1121 CYPQQVIILFLAWL
+1121 CYPQQIIILFLAWS

-1154 QGARLSLLGF
+1154 QEARLSLLHF
-1164 LASVEQNI
+1164 LSSLDKDI
-1172 NEDILSYILSLMK
+1172 NKDALLYIQSLMMSQ
-1185 PEFYSPELAEAF
+1185 FGSSELAIAF
-1197 DRMFYH
+1197 DQMFYH
-1203 IDQWPQEY
+1203 IDQWPREY
-1211 QEKIIGTYMNTLFFR
+1211 QEKIIDTYINTLFFR
-1226 YETRGLI
+1226 YQIHGLI
-1233 HFLAGYAIKYP
+1233 HFLAGYSIKYP

-1254 LEIPPSSKAY
+1254 LLSSPYIEDY

-1273 IQAYNGIKAFNQPDY
+1273 IQAYNSIKAFNQPDY
-1288 KDALEY
+1288 QDALEY
-1294 AMDLIDMIMQHPSNR
+1294 AMDLIDMIMQHPSSR
-1309 YMISDFMNK
+1309 DMIFDFMNK

>member
-1 MQENIINQF
+1 MQEKIINQF
-10 GDRSLYIEKS
+10 GNKLLYIERNQ
-20 LGNIYLA
+20 GNVYLA
-27 NNYTRDPAS
+27 NNYTRDSAS

-51 IYPEI
+51 ICPEI

-64 QNWIE
+64 QEWIE
-69 SKSDTTDSSDRLALL
+69 SKCDTTDSSARLALL

-103 QGREDYL
+103 QGRENYL
-110 VLGIKSDLVEFTN
+110 VLGIKSDLVEFAN

-128 GKLYLPRPVEDV
+128 GKLYLARPIEDV
-140 IHEEASKRKRV
+140 ILEEASKRKRV

-184 IPHVRVVISCRPYD
+184 IPRVRVVLSCRPYD
-198 LEYDPELQHLKI
+198 LEYDPELQNLKI
-210 KNRWELKE
+210 KNQWELKE
-218 LSQEQVL
+218 LSEEQVL
-225 QTLRSNGHNESIG
+225 QTLQSNDLDESID
-238 NRLISFLGSPLHL
+238 NQFIKFLGNPLHL

-263 TDPLSTNLLYH
+263 TDPLSTTLLYH
-274 QLWSK
+274 QLWTK
-279 CINNASTYP
+279 YINNVSTYP

-304 MYQRQELSIHMREF
+304 MYQRQELSIHIREF

-397 YIYTLDQLL
+397 YLCTLDQLL
-406 YSQEDNRLSQK
+406 YSQDN
-417 DNGRSTFRFHIKS
+417 NGSSTFRFHLKS
-430 LALQTLANFE
+430 LALQTLTNFDI
-440 TPLRSELDLISRK
+440 PSPSELDFISRK
-453 IYLNPGY
+453 IYPNSEY

-469 TLNWFHAIWEII
+469 TLNWFHAIWKIL
-481 DNKGGWQELS
+481 DNKGGWKKLS
-491 KTYRE
+491 KAYRE
-496 LAITMCRRVL
+496 LAMTMCRRVL

-512 VLDRLNTVLN
+512 VLDRLNTELN

-528 CKYLEHVLNFY
+528 CKYIEHVLNFY

-565 NLLSSSIHGNPTFVC
+565 NLLSSSIQGNPTFVC

-590 LQENKETFFPNISV
+590 LQENKGRSFPNISV
-604 SYDVGELYKKLLKE
+604 SYDVGELYKKLLKKY
-618 HYSLAINFLFDVLT
+618 YSIAINFLFDVLI
-632 LIYETTSYEIE
+632 LIYNATSYTIE
-643 ENDDIRRSHTFW
+643 ENDDVCHSFSLW
-655 NFHRTIK
+655 YFQRTIEAN
-662 GDFHYNFVEDV
+662 FQNNFVVDV

-688 ETSQYILQ
+688 ETRQYILQ
-696 LSRSRYGGFVFIALY
+696 LSRSRHGGFVFIALY

-718 VFKDHLCELICQREV
+718 LFKDNLCELICQREV
-733 LVNAPSW
+733 LANAPSW
-740 VEYQAV
+740 VEYQAI
-746 EALKASFVH
+746 EALKASFVY
-755 LDEMQKRSIIDR
+755 LDEMQQKSIIDR
-767 ILAIHDKSEYRLDK
+767 ILTIHDKSEYRLNK

-805 KSIPLRELRR
+805 KSIPLTELRR
-815 ISWKAYQERLRI
+815 ISWMAYHERQRI
-827 ERKFHPERLVNCQP
+827 ERKFHPDRLKNCQP
-841 CKVSTR
+841 SRISTR
-847 FGDPSL
+847 LGAPSL
-853 TQEQGQKMSPK
+853 TQEQGLKMSTK

-870 RKYVNERESAN
+870 RKYINERESAN
-881 WEAPSLRGQCILFR
+881 WEAPTLRGQCILFR
-895 EVVSQAPDKF
+895 EVVIQAPDKF
-905 TDLIKQIAYDE
+905 TDLIQQIVYEE
-916 LIPLAYAQ
+916 LIPLAYTQ

-939 VCVLEYMLVA
+939 VCVLEHMLIA
-949 VNHDINSDHRG
+949 VNHNINSDHRG
-960 FRILALLFALDN
+960 FCIRTLLFSLDN

-984 QLLCQTLLEAKESKL
+984 QLLCQTLLDAKESKL
-999 EKYQKDEDAITIGIN
+999 EEYQKDPDNIMIGIN

-1025 RCAREESEYKEDIFS
+1025 RCAREDSRYKENIFS
-1040 AIEAVAGSASVYT
+1040 AIEAVADTASAYT
-1053 RAAILAEMAYLNLL
+1053 RAAILAEMAYLNFL
-1067 DQHRN
+1067 DQDRN
-1072 VRLFKNLMCDYNPRL
+1072 VRLFKNLMYDYDPRL

-1092 YNYNPLVY
+1092 HNYNPLVY
-1100 FVNYALEE
+1100 FVNYALED

-1121 CYPQQVIILFLAWL
+1121 CYPQQIIILFLAWS

-1147 DTMCNAS
+1147 DKMCNTS
-1154 QGARLSLLGF
+1154 QEARLSLLHF
-1164 LASVEQNI
+1164 LGSGEKNI
-1172 NEDILSYILSLMK
+1172 NEDILFYILSLMK
-1185 PEFYSPELAEAF
+1185 PQFDSPELGNAF

-1203 IDQWPQEY
+1203 IDQWSQEY
-1211 QEKIIGTYMNTLFFR
+1211 QKKIIGTYINTLFFR
-1226 YETRGLI
+1226 YKTHGLI
-1233 HFLAGYAIKYP
+1233 HFLAGYSIKDP
-1244 EQTLRWLEKI
+1244 EQTLRWLKKI
-1254 LEIPPSSKAY
+1254 LQTPTHSESY
-1264 IWNQIVEVI
+1264 IWSQIVEVI
-1273 IQAYNGIKAFNQPDY
+1273 IQAYNGLKAFNQADY
-1288 KDALEY
+1288 QDALEY

>member
-1 MQENIINQF
+1 MQEKIINQF
-10 GDRSLYIEKS
+10 GDKPLYIERS
-20 LGNIYLA
+20 LGNVYLA
-27 NNYTRDPAS
+27 DNYTRDPAS

-51 IYPEI
+51 ICPEI

-64 QNWIE
+64 QEWIGSE
-69 SKSDTTDSSDRLALL
+69 SDATDSSTRLALL

-98 LLEHL
+98 LLERL
-103 QGREDYL
+103 QGRGDYL
-110 VLGIKSDLVEFTN
+110 VLGIKSDLVEFAN

-128 GKLYLPRPVEDV
+128 GKLYLARPIEDV
-140 IHEEASKRKRV
+140 IQEEASKRKRV

-168 RTPLRSLLS
+168 RTPLRSLLC

-184 IPHVRVVISCRPYD
+184 IPRVRVVISCRPYD
-198 LEYDPELQHLKI
+198 LEYDPELQNLKI
-210 KNRWELKE
+210 KNQWELKE
-218 LSQEQVL
+218 LSEEQIL
-225 QTLRSNGHNESIG
+225 QTLRSNGHNESIDD
-238 NRLISFLGSPLHL
+238 RLISFLGNPLHL
-251 YLFLKVRPEERL
+251 YLFLKVKPEERL

-279 CINNASTYP
+279 CINNMSTCP

-304 MYQRQELSIHMREF
+304 MYQRQELSVHIREF

-378 IRAAVKSILM
+378 IRASVKSILM

-397 YIYTLDQLL
+397 YLRTLDQLL
-406 YSQEDNRLSQK
+406 YRQEDNGL
-417 DNGRSTFRFHIKS
+417 STFRFHLKS
-430 LALQTLANFE
+430 LVLQTLTNFDI
-440 TPLRSELDLISRK
+440 PSPSELDFISRK
-453 IYLNPGY
+453 IYPNSEY

-469 TLNWFHAIWEII
+469 TLNWFHAIWKIL
-481 DNKGGWQELS
+481 DNKGGWEKRS
-491 KTYRE
+491 KAYRE

-512 VLDRLNTVLN
+512 VLDKLNSVLN
-522 FDDEED
+522 FNDEED
-528 CKYLEHVLNFY
+528 CKHLEHLLNFY

-565 NLLSSSIHGNPTFVC
+565 NLLSSSIQGNPTFVC
-580 AELKENIRLQ
+580 AELKENIKLQ
-590 LQENKETFFPNISV
+590 LQENKGRSFPNISV
-604 SYDVGELYKKLLKE
+604 SCDVGELYKKLLKK
-618 HYSLAINFLFDVLT
+618 HYSIAINFLFDVLT
-632 LIYETTSYEIE
+632 LIYNATSYAIE
-643 ENDDIRRSHTFW
+643 ENYDVCHSFSLW
-655 NFHRTIK
+655 YFQRTIEAN
-662 GDFHYNFVEDV
+662 FQNNFVVDV

-688 ETSQYILQ
+688 ETRQYILQ
-696 LSRSRYGGFVFIALY
+696 LSRSRHGGFVFIALY
-711 IYTSHPE
+711 IYTSRPE
-718 VFKDHLCELICQREV
+718 VFKDNLCELICQREV

-746 EALKASFVH
+746 EALKASFVY
-755 LDEMQKRSIIDR
+755 LNEMQKGSIIHR
-767 ILAIHDKSEYRLDK
+767 ILSTHDQSEYRLDK

-805 KSIPLRELRR
+805 KSIPLTELRR
-815 ISWKAYQERLRI
+815 ISWMAYQERQRI
-827 ERKFHPERLVNCQP
+827 ERKFHPKRLENCQP
-841 CKVSTR
+841 SRISTR
-847 FGDPSL
+847 LGDPSL

-881 WEAPSLRGQCILFR
+881 WEAPTLSGQCILFR
-895 EVVSQAPDKF
+895 EVVIQAPDKF

-924 AGLEGLIQAGRIDDA
+924 AGLDGLIQAGRIDDA

-972 IVKQDH
+972 IVKQDR

-984 QLLCQTLLEAKESKL
+984 QLLCQTLLDAREPQRE
-999 EKYQKDEDAITIGIN
+999 EYQKDQDAITIGIN
-1014 QPRGQAGHLLV
+1014 QPRGQAGRLLV
-1025 RCAREESEYKEDIFS
+1025 RCAREDSRYKEDIFS
-1040 AIEAVAGSASVYT
+1040 AIEAVADTSSVYT
-1053 RAAILAEMAYLNLL
+1053 RAAILMEMALPNFL
-1067 DQHRN
+1067 DQDRN
-1072 VRLFKNLMCDYNPRL
+1072 VRLFKKLMYDYDPRL
-1087 MALPI
+1087 MALPVH
-1092 YNYNPLVY
+1092 NYNPLVY

-1121 CYPQQVIILFLAWL
+1121 CYPQQVIILFLAWS

-1154 QGARLSLLGF
+1154 QEARLSLLGF
-1164 LASVEQNI
+1164 LASVEQNM

-1185 PEFYSPELAEAF
+1185 PEFYSPELAEVF

-1226 YETRGLI
+1226 YETCGLI

-1264 IWNQIVEVI
+1264 VWNQIIEVI
-1273 IQAYNGIKAFNQPDY
+1273 IQAYNGIKALNQPDY
-1288 KDALEY
+1288 QDALEY

-1309 YMISDFMNK
+1309 YMISAFMNK

>member
-1 MQENIINQF
+1 MQEKIINQF
-10 GDRSLYIEKS
+10 GDKPLYIERS
-20 LGNIYLA
+20 LGNVYLA
-27 NNYTRDPAS
+27 DNYTRDPAS

-51 IYPEI
+51 ICPEI

-64 QNWIE
+64 QEWIGSE
-69 SKSDTTDSSDRLALL
+69 SDATDSSTRLALL

-98 LLEHL
+98 LLERL
-103 QGREDYL
+103 QGRGDYL
-110 VLGIKSDLVEFTN
+110 VLGIKSDLVEFAN

-128 GKLYLPRPVEDV
+128 GKLYLARPIEDV
-140 IHEEASKRKRV
+140 IQEEASKRKRV

-184 IPHVRVVISCRPYD
+184 IPRVRVVISCRPYD
-198 LEYDPELQHLKI
+198 LEYDPELQNLKI
-210 KNRWELKE
+210 KNQWELKE
-218 LSQEQVL
+218 LSEEQIL
-225 QTLRSNGHNESIG
+225 QTLRSNGHNESIDD
-238 NRLISFLGSPLHL
+238 RLISFLGNPLHL
-251 YLFLKVRPEERL
+251 YLFLKVKPEERL

-279 CINNASTYP
+279 CINNMSTCP

-304 MYQRQELSIHMREF
+304 MYQRQELSVHIREF

-378 IRAAVKSILM
+378 IRASVKSILM

-397 YIYTLDQLL
+397 YLRTLDQLL
-406 YSQEDNRLSQK
+406 YRQEDNGL
-417 DNGRSTFRFHIKS
+417 STFRFHLKS
-430 LALQTLANFE
+430 LVLQTLTNFDI
-440 TPLRSELDLISRK
+440 PSPSELDFISRK
-453 IYLNPGY
+453 IYPNSEY

-469 TLNWFHAIWEII
+469 TLNWFHAIWKIL
-481 DNKGGWQELS
+481 DNKGGWEKRS
-491 KTYRE
+491 KAYRE

-512 VLDRLNTVLN
+512 VLDKLNSVLN
-522 FDDEED
+522 FNDEED
-528 CKYLEHVLNFY
+528 CKHLEHLLNFY

-565 NLLSSSIHGNPTFVC
+565 NLLSSSIQGNPTFVC

-590 LQENKETFFPNISV
+590 LQENKGRSFPNISV
-604 SYDVGELYKKLLKE
+604 SCDVGELYKKLLKK
-618 HYSLAINFLFDVLT
+618 HYSIAINFLFDVLT
-632 LIYETTSYEIE
+632 LIYNATSYAIE
-643 ENDDIRRSHTFW
+643 ENYDVCHSFSLW
-655 NFHRTIK
+655 YFQRTIEAN
-662 GDFHYNFVEDV
+662 FQNNFVVDV

-688 ETSQYILQ
+688 ETRQYILQ
-696 LSRSRYGGFVFIALY
+696 LSRSRHGGFVFIALY
-711 IYTSHPE
+711 IYTSRPE
-718 VFKDHLCELICQREV
+718 VFKDNLCELICQREV

-746 EALKASFVH
+746 EALKASFVY
-755 LDEMQKRSIIDR
+755 LNEMQKGSIIHR
-767 ILAIHDKSEYRLDK
+767 ILSTHDQSEYRLDK

-805 KSIPLRELRR
+805 KSIPLTELRR
-815 ISWKAYQERLRI
+815 ISWMAYQERQRI
-827 ERKFHPERLVNCQP
+827 ERKFHPKRLENCQP
-841 CKVSTR
+841 SRISTR
-847 FGDPSL
+847 LGDPSL

-881 WEAPSLRGQCILFR
+881 WEAPTLSGQCILFR
-895 EVVSQAPDKF
+895 EVVIQAPDKF

-972 IVKQDH
+972 IVKQDR

-984 QLLCQTLLEAKESKL
+984 QLLCQTLLDAREPQRE
-999 EKYQKDEDAITIGIN
+999 EYQKDQDAITIGIN
-1014 QPRGQAGHLLV
+1014 QPRGQAGRLLV
-1025 RCAREESEYKEDIFS
+1025 RCAREDSRYKEDIFS
-1040 AIEAVAGSASVYT
+1040 AIEAVADTSSVYT
-1053 RAAILAEMAYLNLL
+1053 RAAILMEMALPNFL
-1067 DQHRN
+1067 DQDRN
-1072 VRLFKNLMCDYNPRL
+1072 VRLFKKLMYDYDPRL
-1087 MALPI
+1087 MALPVH
-1092 YNYNPLVY
+1092 NYNPLVY

-1121 CYPQQVIILFLAWL
+1121 CYPQQVIILFLAWS

-1154 QGARLSLLGF
+1154 QEARLSLLGF
-1164 LASVEQNI
+1164 LASVEQNM

-1185 PEFYSPELAEAF
+1185 PEFYSPELAEVF

-1226 YETRGLI
+1226 YETCGLI

-1264 IWNQIVEVI
+1264 VWNQIIEVI
-1273 IQAYNGIKAFNQPDY
+1273 IQAYNGIKALNQPDY
-1288 KDALEY
+1288 QDALEY

-1309 YMISDFMNK
+1309 YMISAFMNK

>member
-10 GDRSLYIEKS
+10 GDKSLYVERNH
-20 LGNIYLA
+20 GNIYLA

-51 IYPEI
+51 ICPEI

-64 QNWIE
+64 QEWIE
-69 SKSDTTDSSDRLALL
+69 SKSDTTDRSTRLALL

-128 GKLYLPRPVEDV
+128 GKLYLPRPIEDV
-140 IHEEASKRKRV
+140 IREEASKRKRV

-198 LEYDPELQHLKI
+198 LEYDPELQNLKI

-218 LSQEQVL
+218 LSEEQVL
-225 QTLRSNGHNESIG
+225 QTLRSNGHNESMDD
-238 NRLISFLGSPLHL
+238 RLISFLANPLHL

-304 MYQRQELSIHMREF
+304 MYQRQELSIHIREF

-397 YIYTLDQLL
+397 YLSTLDQLL
-406 YSQEDNRLSQK
+406 YNQE
-417 DNGRSTFRFHIKS
+417 DNGRSIFRFHLKS

-440 TPLRSELDLISRK
+440 KPLRCELDLISRK
-453 IYLNPGY
+453 IYPNPVY

-469 TLNWFHAIWEII
+469 TLNWFHVIWEII
-481 DNKGGWQELS
+481 DNKGGWKELS

-496 LAITMCRRVL
+496 LAITMCRRLL

-512 VLDRLNTVLN
+512 VLDKLSTELN

-528 CKYLEHVLNFY
+528 RKHLENLLNFY
-539 ELNYSGDKFV
+539 ELDYSGDKFV
-549 ELYSKLAKG
+549 ELYSKLVEG
-558 RNPLQYT
+558 RNPLQYI
-565 NLLSSSIHGNPTFVC
+565 NLLNSSIQGNPTFVC

-618 HYSLAINFLFDVLT
+618 HYSLAIDFLFDVLT

-688 ETSQYILQ
+688 ETIQYLLQ

-718 VFKDHLCELICQREV
+718 VFKDNLCELICQREV
-733 LVNAPSW
+733 LANAPSW

-767 ILAIHDKSEYRLDK
+767 ILTIHDKSEYRLDK

-805 KSIPLRELRR
+805 KSIPLTELRR
-815 ISWKAYQERLRI
+815 ISWKAYQERQRI
-827 ERKFHPERLVNCQP
+827 ERKFHPKRLENCQP
-841 CKVSTR
+841 SRISTR
-847 FGDPSL
+847 LGDPSL

-895 EVVSQAPDKF
+895 GVVSQAPDKF

-924 AGLEGLIQAGRIDDA
+924 AGLEGLIKAARIDDA
-939 VCVLEYMLVA
+939 VCVLEHMLIA
-949 VNHDINSDHRG
+949 VDHDINSDHRG
-960 FRILALLFALDN
+960 FCIRTLLFALDN
-972 IVKQDH
+972 IVEQDH
-978 IPKLVV
+978 IPELVV

-999 EKYQKDEDAITIGIN
+999 EEYQKDEDAITIGIN

-1025 RCAREESEYKEDIFS
+1025 RCAREDSEYKEDIFS

-1053 RAAILAEMAYLNLL
+1053 RAAILAEMAYLNFL

-1121 CYPQQVIILFLAWL
+1121 CYPQQVIILFLAWS

-1154 QGARLSLLGF
+1154 QEARLSLLGF
-1164 LASVEQNI
+1164 LASVEQNM

-1185 PEFYSPELAEAF
+1185 PEFYSPELAEVF

-1264 IWNQIVEVI
+1264 VWNQIIEVI
-1273 IQAYNGIKAFNQPDY
+1273 IQAYNGIKTFNQPDY
-1288 KDALEY
+1288 QDALEY

-1309 YMISDFMNK
+1309 YMISAFMNK

>member
-1 MQENIINQF
+1 MPEKIINQF
-10 GDRSLYIEKS
+10 GEKS
-20 LGNIYLA
+20 LCIDTCLGNVFLV
-27 NNYTRDPAS
+27 NTYTRDHAS

-56 PRQEVDLI
+56 PRQEVNLI
-64 QNWIE
+64 QKWIE
-69 SKSDTTDSSDRLALL
+69 CKSDHPADSSTRLALL

-98 LLEHL
+98 LLERL
-103 QGREDYL
+103 QEREDYL
-110 VLGIKSDLVEFTN
+110 VLGIKSDLVEFAN
-123 MDDLR
+123 IADLQ
-128 GKLYLPRPVEDV
+128 GKLYLARPIEDV
-140 IHEEASKRKRV
+140 IREEASNRNRV

-177 LIRRLAN
+177 LIKSLAN
-184 IPHVRVVISCRPYD
+184 IPRVRVVISCRPYD
-198 LEYDPELQHLKI
+198 LEYDPELQNLKI
-210 KNRWELKE
+210 KNQWELKE
-218 LSQEQVL
+218 LSEEQVL
-225 QTLRSNGHNESIG
+225 QTLRSNGHNESMDD
-238 NRLISFLGSPLHL
+238 RLISFLGNPLHL

-274 QLWSK
+274 QLWIK
-279 CINNASTYP
+279 YINNENTYP

-304 MYQRQELSIHMREF
+304 MYQRQELSIHIREV

-378 IRAAVKSILM
+378 IRASVKSILM

-397 YIYTLDQLL
+397 YLRTLDQLL
-406 YSQEDNRLSQK
+406 YRQEDNGL
-417 DNGRSTFRFHIKS
+417 STFRFHLKS
-430 LALQTLANFE
+430 LVLQTLTNFDI
-440 TPLRSELDLISRK
+440 PSPSELDFISRK
-453 IYLNPGY
+453 IYPNSEY

-491 KTYRE
+491 QSYRE
-496 LAITMCRRVL
+496 LVITMCRRVL

-512 VLDRLNTVLN
+512 VLDKLNSVLN
-522 FDDEED
+522 FNDEED
-528 CKYLEHVLNFY
+528 CKHLEHLLNFY

-549 ELYSKLAKG
+549 ELYSKLTKG

-565 NLLSSSIHGNPTFVC
+565 NLLSSSIQGNPTFVC

-590 LQENKETFFPNISV
+590 LQENKGRSFPNISV
-604 SYDVGELYKKLLKE
+604 SYDVGELYKKLLKK
-618 HYSLAINFLFDVLT
+618 HYSIAINFLFDVLT
-632 LIYETTSYEIE
+632 LIYNATFYAIE
-643 ENDDIRRSHTFW
+643 ENDDVCHSFSLW
-655 NFHRTIK
+655 YFQRTIEAN
-662 GDFHYNFVEDV
+662 FQNNFVVDV

-688 ETSQYILQ
+688 ETRQYILQ
-696 LSRSRYGGFVFIALY
+696 LSRSRHGGFVFIALY

-718 VFKDHLCELICQREV
+718 LFKDNLCELICQREV

-740 VEYQAV
+740 VEYQAI
-746 EALKASFVH
+746 EALKVSFVY
-755 LDEMQKRSIIDR
+755 LDEMQQKSIIDR
-767 ILAIHDKSEYRLDK
+767 ILTIHDQHEYRLNK

-805 KSIPLRELRR
+805 KSIPLTELRR
-815 ISWKAYQERLRI
+815 ISWMAYQERQRI
-827 ERKFHPERLVNCQP
+827 ERKFHPERLENCQP
-841 CKVSTR
+841 SRISTR
-847 FGDPSL
+847 LGTPSL
-853 TQEQGQKMSPK
+853 TQEQGLKMSPK

-870 RKYVNERESAN
+870 RKYVNERESVN
-881 WEAPSLRGQCILFR
+881 WEAPTLRGQCILFR
-895 EVVSQAPDKF
+895 EVVIQAPDKF
-905 TDLIKQIAYDE
+905 TDLIKQIAYEE

-939 VCVLEYMLVA
+939 VCVLEHMLIA
-949 VNHDINSDHRG
+949 VNHDVNSDHRG
-960 FRILALLFALDN
+960 FCILTLLFALNN

-984 QLLCQTLLEAKESKL
+984 QLLCQTLLEVKESEL
-999 EKYQKDEDAITIGIN
+999 EKYQQDENAIRIGVN

-1025 RCAREESEYKEDIFS
+1025 RCAREDSRYKENIFS
-1040 AIEAVAGSASVYT
+1040 AIEAVADTASVYT
-1053 RAAILAEMAYLNLL
+1053 RAAILAEMAYLNFL
-1067 DQHRN
+1067 DQDRN
-1072 VRLFKNLMCDYNPRL
+1072 VRLFKNLMYDYDPRL
-1087 MALPI
+1087 MALPVHD
-1092 YNYNPLVY
+1092 YNPLVY

-1108 LMEFFRHAVECPN
+1108 LMEFFRYAVECPN
-1121 CYPQQVIILFLAWL
+1121 CYPQQIIILFLAWS

-1147 DTMCNAS
+1147 DKMCNTS
-1154 QGARLSLLGF
+1154 QEARLSLLHF
-1164 LASVEQNI
+1164 LGSGEKNI
-1172 NEDILSYILSLMK
+1172 NEDILFYILSLMK
-1185 PEFYSPELAEAF
+1185 PQFDSPELGNAF

-1203 IDQWPQEY
+1203 IDQWSQEY
-1211 QEKIIGTYMNTLFFR
+1211 QKKIIGTYINTLFFR
-1226 YETRGLI
+1226 YKTHGLI
-1233 HFLAGYAIKYP
+1233 HFLAGYSIKDP
-1244 EQTLRWLEKI
+1244 EQTLRWLKKI
-1254 LEIPPSSKAY
+1254 LQTPTHSESY
-1264 IWNQIVEVI
+1264 IWSQIVEVI
-1273 IQAYNGIKAFNQPDY
+1273 IQAYNGLKAFNQADY
-1288 KDALEY
+1288 QDALEY

>member
-10 GDRSLYIEKS
+10 GDKSLYIERNH
-20 LGNIYLA
+20 GNIYLA

-51 IYPEI
+51 ICPEI

-64 QNWIE
+64 QEWIE
-69 SKSDTTDSSDRLALL
+69 SKSDTTDSSARLALL

-110 VLGIKSDLVEFTN
+110 VLGIKSDLVEFAN

-128 GKLYLPRPVEDV
+128 GKLYLARPIEDV
-140 IHEEASKRKRV
+140 IREEASKRKRV

-198 LEYDPELQHLKI
+198 LEYDPELQNLKI

-218 LSQEQVL
+218 LSEEQVL
-225 QTLRSNGHNESIG
+225 QTLRSNGHNESMDD
-238 NRLISFLGSPLHL
+238 RLISFLANPLHL

-304 MYQRQELSIHMREF
+304 MYQRQELSIHIREF

-397 YIYTLDQLL
+397 YLCTLDQLL
-406 YSQEDNRLSQK
+406 YNQK
-417 DNGRSTFRFHIKS
+417 DNGRSTFRFHLKS

-440 TPLRSELDLISRK
+440 TPLRCELDLISRK
-453 IYLNPGY
+453 IYPNPVY

-481 DNKGGWQELS
+481 ENNGGWKELS

-496 LAITMCRRVL
+496 LAITMCRRLL

-512 VLDRLNTVLN
+512 VLDKLSTELN

-528 CKYLEHVLNFY
+528 CKHLENVLNFY
-539 ELNYSGDKFV
+539 ELDYSGDKFV
-549 ELYSKLAKG
+549 ELYSQLVEG
-558 RNPLQYT
+558 RNPLQYI
-565 NLLSSSIHGNPTFVC
+565 NLLNSSIQGNPTFVC

-618 HYSLAINFLFDVLT
+618 HYSLAIDFLFDVLT

-643 ENDDIRRSHTFW
+643 ENDDIRRSHTIW

-688 ETSQYILQ
+688 ETIQYLLQ

-711 IYTSHPE
+711 IYTSHSE
-718 VFKDHLCELICQREV
+718 VFKDNLCELICQREV
-733 LVNAPSW
+733 LANAPSW

-767 ILAIHDKSEYRLDK
+767 ILTIHDQSEYRLDK
-781 EKVKWCKKFGHPFL
+781 EKVEWCRKFGHPFL

-805 KSIPLRELRR
+805 RSIPLRELRR
-815 ISWKAYQERLRI
+815 ISWTAYQERQRI
-827 ERKFHPERLVNCQP
+827 ERKFHPERLESCQP

-870 RKYVNERESAN
+870 RKYVNEREYAN

-895 EVVSQAPDKF
+895 EVVSQDPDKF

-939 VCVLEYMLVA
+939 VCVLEHMLIA

-960 FRILALLFALDN
+960 FRILTLLFALYN

-999 EKYQKDEDAITIGIN
+999 EEYQKDEDAITIGIN

-1025 RCAREESEYKEDIFS
+1025 RCAREDSEYKEDIFR
-1040 AIEAVAGSASVYT
+1040 AIEAVAGTASVYT
-1053 RAAILAEMAYLNLL
+1053 RAAILAEMAYLNFL

-1072 VRLFKNLMCDYNPRL
+1072 VRLFKNLMCDYDPRL

-1092 YNYNPLVY
+1092 HNYNPLVY

-1108 LMEFFRHAVECPN
+1108 LMEFFRHAVEYPS
-1121 CYPQQVIILFLAWL
+1121 CYPQQIISLFLAWL

-1154 QGARLSLLGF
+1154 QEARLSLLRF
-1164 LASVEQNI
+1164 LSSLNKRI
-1172 NEDILSYILSLMK
+1172 NEDALLYIQSLMK
-1185 PEFYSPELAEAF
+1185 SQFDSFELGTAF
-1197 DRMFYH
+1197 DQMFYH

-1226 YETRGLI
+1226 YNTRGLI

-1264 IWNQIVEVI
+1264 VWNQIIEVI

-1288 KDALEY
+1288 QDALEY

-1309 YMISDFMNK
+1309 YMISAFMNK

>member
-1 MQENIINQF
+1 MQEKTINQF
-10 GDRSLYIEKS
+10 GDYSFYIES
-20 LGNIYLA
+20 NQGNVYLA
-27 NNYTRDPAS
+27 TNYTRDSVS

-51 IYPEI
+51 ICPEI

-64 QNWIE
+64 QEWIE
-69 SKSDTTDSSDRLALL
+69 SESDATDSSTRLALL

-98 LLEHL
+98 LLEYL
-103 QGREDYL
+103 QRREDYL

-123 MDDLR
+123 MADLQE
-128 GKLYLPRPVEDV
+128 KLYLPRPIEDV
-140 IHEEASKRKRV
+140 ILEEASKRKKV

-184 IPHVRVVISCRPYD
+184 IPRVRVVISCRPYD
-198 LEYDPELQHLKI
+198 LEYDPELHDLKI

-218 LSQEQVL
+218 LSEEQVL
-225 QTLRSNGHNESIG
+225 QTLRSNDHNESID
-238 NRLISFLGSPLHL
+238 NQLIKFLGNPLHL

-263 TDPLSTNLLYH
+263 TDPLSTNLLY
-274 QLWSK
+274 QKLWSK
-279 CINNASTYP
+279 YINNASTSP

-304 MYQRQELSIHMREF
+304 MYQRQELSIHIREF

-378 IRAAVKSILM
+378 IRASVKNILM
-388 FLREQKPKE
+388 FLREQNPKE
-397 YIYTLDQLL
+397 YLRTLDQLL
-406 YSQEDNRLSQK
+406 YRQEDNGL
-417 DNGRSTFRFHIKS
+417 STFRFHLKS
-430 LALQTLANFE
+430 LVLQTLTNFDI
-440 TPLRSELDLISRK
+440 PSPSELDFISRK
-453 IYLNPGY
+453 IYPNSEY

-469 TLNWFHAIWEII
+469 TLNWFHAIWKIL
-481 DNKGGWQELS
+481 DNKGGWKKLS
-491 KTYRE
+491 KAYQE

-512 VLDRLNTVLN
+512 VLDKLNSVLN
-522 FDDEED
+522 FNDEED
-528 CKYLEHVLNFY
+528 CKHLEHLLNFY

-558 RNPLQYT
+558 SNPLQYT
-565 NLLSSSIHGNPTFVC
+565 NLLNSSIQGNPTFVC
-580 AELKENIRLQ
+580 AKLKENIRLQ
-590 LQENKETFFPNISV
+590 LQENKGRSFPNISI
-604 SYDVGELYKKLLKE
+604 SYDVGELYKKLLKK
-618 HYSLAINFLFDVLT
+618 HYSIAIHFLFDVLT
-632 LIYETTSYEIE
+632 LIYNATFYAIE
-643 ENDDIRRSHTFW
+643 ENDDVYHSFSLW
-655 NFHRTIK
+655 YFQRTIEAN
-662 GDFHYNFVEDV
+662 FQNNFVVDV

-688 ETSQYILQ
+688 ETRQYILQ
-696 LSRSRYGGFVFIALY
+696 LSRSRHGGFMFIALY

-718 VFKDHLCELICQREV
+718 LFKDNLCELICQREV
-733 LVNAPSW
+733 LANAPSW
-740 VEYQAV
+740 VEYQAI
-746 EALKASFVH
+746 EALKASFVY
-755 LDEMQKRSIIDR
+755 LDEMQKKSIIVR
-767 ILAIHDKSEYRLDK
+767 ILTIHDQREYRLNK

-805 KSIPLRELRR
+805 KSIPLTELRR
-815 ISWKAYQERLRI
+815 ISWMAYQERQRI
-827 ERKFHPERLVNCQP
+827 ERKFHPERLENCQP
-841 CKVSTR
+841 SRISTR
-847 FGDPSL
+847 LGDPSL
-853 TQEQGQKMSPK
+853 TQEQGLKMSTK

-870 RKYVNERESAN
+870 RKYINERESAN
-881 WEAPSLRGQCILFR
+881 WEAPTLRGQCILFR
-895 EVVSQAPDKF
+895 EVVIQAPDKF
-905 TDLIKQIAYDE
+905 TDLIKQIAYEE
-916 LIPLAYAQ
+916 LIPLTYTQ

-939 VCVLEYMLVA
+939 VCILEHMLIA

-960 FRILALLFALDN
+960 FCILTLLFAINN

-999 EKYQKDEDAITIGIN
+999 KEYQKDPDNIMIGIN

-1025 RCAREESEYKEDIFS
+1025 RCAREDSEYKENIFS
-1040 AIEAVAGSASVYT
+1040 AIEAVADTASVYT
-1053 RAAILAEMAYLNLL
+1053 RAAILAEMAYLNFL
-1067 DQHRN
+1067 DQDRN
-1072 VRLFKNLMCDYNPRL
+1072 VRLFKNLMYDYDPRL
-1087 MALPI
+1087 MALPVHD
-1092 YNYNPLVY
+1092 YNPLVY

-1108 LMEFFRHAVECPN
+1108 LIEFFRHAVECPN
-1121 CYPQQVIILFLAWL
+1121 CYPQQIIILFLAWS

-1147 DTMCNAS
+1147 DKMCNTS
-1154 QGARLSLLGF
+1154 QEARLSLLHF
-1164 LASVEQNI
+1164 LGSGEQDI
-1172 NEDILSYILSLMK
+1172 NEDVLFYILSLMK
-1185 PEFYSPELAEAF
+1185 PQFDSPELGNAF
-1197 DRMFYH
+1197 DRIFYH
-1203 IDQWPQEY
+1203 IDQWSQEY
-1211 QEKIIGTYMNTLFFR
+1211 QKKIIGSYINTLFFR
-1226 YETRGLI
+1226 YKTHGLI
-1233 HFLAGYAIKYP
+1233 HFLAGYSIKDP

-1254 LEIPPSSKAY
+1254 LEIPPSSEAY

-1273 IQAYNGIKAFNQPDY
+1273 IQAYNGLKAFNQADY
-1288 KDALEY
+1288 QDALEY

-1309 YMISDFMNK
+1309 YMIYDFMSK

>member
-1 MQENIINQF
+1 MQEKIINQF
-10 GDRSLYIEKS
+10 GDKPLYIERS
-20 LGNIYLA
+20 LGNVYLA
-27 NNYTRDPAS
+27 DNYTRDPAS

-51 IYPEI
+51 ICPEI

-64 QNWIE
+64 QEWIGSE
-69 SKSDTTDSSDRLALL
+69 SDATDSSTRLALL

-98 LLEHL
+98 LLERL
-103 QGREDYL
+103 QGRGDYL
-110 VLGIKSDLVEFTN
+110 VLGIKSDLVEFAN

-128 GKLYLPRPVEDV
+128 GKLYLARPIEDV
-140 IHEEASKRKRV
+140 IQEEASKRKRV

-168 RTPLRSLLS
+168 RTPLRSLLC

-184 IPHVRVVISCRPYD
+184 IPRVRVVISCRPYD
-198 LEYDPELQHLKI
+198 LEYDPELQNLKI
-210 KNRWELKE
+210 KNQWELKE
-218 LSQEQVL
+218 LSEEQIL
-225 QTLRSNGHNESIG
+225 QTLRSNGHNESIDD
-238 NRLISFLGSPLHL
+238 RLISFLGNPLHL
-251 YLFLKVRPEERL
+251 YLFLKVKPEERL

-279 CINNASTYP
+279 CINNMSTCP

-304 MYQRQELSIHMREF
+304 MYQRQELSVHIREF

-378 IRAAVKSILM
+378 IRASVKSILM

-397 YIYTLDQLL
+397 YLRTLDQLL
-406 YSQEDNRLSQK
+406 YRQEDNGL
-417 DNGRSTFRFHIKS
+417 STFRVHLKS
-430 LALQTLANFE
+430 LVLQTLTNFDI
-440 TPLRSELDLISRK
+440 PSPSELDFISRK
-453 IYLNPGY
+453 IYPNSEY

-469 TLNWFHAIWEII
+469 TLNWFHAIWKIL
-481 DNKGGWQELS
+481 DNKGGWEKRS
-491 KTYRE
+491 KAYRE

-512 VLDRLNTVLN
+512 VLDKLNSVLN
-522 FDDEED
+522 FNDEED
-528 CKYLEHVLNFY
+528 CKHLEHLLNFY

-565 NLLSSSIHGNPTFVC
+565 NLLSSSIQGNPTFVC
-580 AELKENIRLQ
+580 AELKENIKLQ
-590 LQENKETFFPNISV
+590 LQENKGRSFPNISV
-604 SYDVGELYKKLLKE
+604 SCDVGELYKKLLKK
-618 HYSLAINFLFDVLT
+618 HYSIAINFLFDVLT
-632 LIYETTSYEIE
+632 LIYNATSYAIE
-643 ENDDIRRSHTFW
+643 ENYDVCHSFSLW
-655 NFHRTIK
+655 YFQRTIEAN
-662 GDFHYNFVEDV
+662 FQNNFVVDV

-688 ETSQYILQ
+688 ETRQYILQ
-696 LSRSRYGGFVFIALY
+696 LSRSRHGGFVFIALY
-711 IYTSHPE
+711 IYTSRPE
-718 VFKDHLCELICQREV
+718 VFKDNLCELICQREV

-746 EALKASFVH
+746 EALKASFVY
-755 LDEMQKRSIIDR
+755 LNEMQKGSIIHR
-767 ILAIHDKSEYRLDK
+767 ILSTHDQSEYRLDK

-805 KSIPLRELRR
+805 KSIPLTELRR
-815 ISWKAYQERLRI
+815 ISWMAYQERQRI
-827 ERKFHPERLVNCQP
+827 ERKFHPKRLENCQP
-841 CKVSTR
+841 SRISTR
-847 FGDPSL
+847 LGDPSL

-881 WEAPSLRGQCILFR
+881 WEAPTLSGQCILFR
-895 EVVSQAPDKF
+895 EVVIQAPDKF

-924 AGLEGLIQAGRIDDA
+924 AGLDGLIQAGRIDDA

-972 IVKQDH
+972 IVKQDR

-984 QLLCQTLLEAKESKL
+984 QLLCQTLLDAREPQRE
-999 EKYQKDEDAITIGIN
+999 EYQKDQDAITIGIN
-1014 QPRGQAGHLLV
+1014 QPRGQAGRLLV
-1025 RCAREESEYKEDIFS
+1025 RCAREDSRYKEDIFS
-1040 AIEAVAGSASVYT
+1040 AIEAVADTSSVYT
-1053 RAAILAEMAYLNLL
+1053 RAAILMEMALPNFL
-1067 DQHRN
+1067 DQDRN
-1072 VRLFKNLMCDYNPRL
+1072 VRLFKKLMYDYDPRL
-1087 MALPI
+1087 MALPVH
-1092 YNYNPLVY
+1092 NYNPLVY

-1121 CYPQQVIILFLAWL
+1121 CYPQQVIILFLAWS

-1154 QGARLSLLGF
+1154 QEARLSLLGF
-1164 LASVEQNI
+1164 LASVEQNM

-1185 PEFYSPELAEAF
+1185 PEFYSPELAEVF

-1226 YETRGLI
+1226 YETCGLI

-1264 IWNQIVEVI
+1264 VWNQIIEVI
-1273 IQAYNGIKAFNQPDY
+1273 IQAYNGIKALNQPDY
-1288 KDALEY
+1288 QDALEY

-1309 YMISDFMNK
+1309 YMISAFMNK

>member
-10 GDRSLYIEKS
+10 GDKSLYIERNH
-20 LGNIYLA
+20 GNIYLA

-51 IYPEI
+51 ICPEI

-64 QNWIE
+64 QEWIE
-69 SKSDTTDSSDRLALL
+69 SKSDTTDSSARLALL

-110 VLGIKSDLVEFTN
+110 VLGIKSDLVEFAN

-128 GKLYLPRPVEDV
+128 GKLYLARPIEDV
-140 IHEEASKRKRV
+140 IREEASKRKRV

-198 LEYDPELQHLKI
+198 LEYDPELQNLKI

-218 LSQEQVL
+218 LSEEQVL
-225 QTLRSNGHNESIG
+225 QTLRSNGHNESMDD
-238 NRLISFLGSPLHL
+238 RLISFLGNPLHL

-304 MYQRQELSIHMREF
+304 MYQRQELSIHIREF

-397 YIYTLDQLL
+397 YLCTLDQLL
-406 YSQEDNRLSQK
+406 YNQE
-417 DNGRSTFRFHIKS
+417 DNGRSTFRFHLKS

-440 TPLRSELDLISRK
+440 TPLRCELDLISRK
-453 IYLNPGY
+453 IYPNPVY

-481 DNKGGWQELS
+481 DNNGGWKELS

-496 LAITMCRRVL
+496 LAITMCRRLL

-512 VLDRLNTVLN
+512 VLDKLSTELN

-528 CKYLEHVLNFY
+528 RKHLENVLNFY
-539 ELNYSGDKFV
+539 ELDYSGDKFV
-549 ELYSKLAKG
+549 ELYSQLVEG
-558 RNPLQYT
+558 RNPLQYI
-565 NLLSSSIHGNPTFVC
+565 NLLNSSIQGNPTFVC

-618 HYSLAINFLFDVLT
+618 HYSLAIDFLFDVLT

-643 ENDDIRRSHTFW
+643 ENDDIRRSHTIW

-688 ETSQYILQ
+688 ETIQYLLQ

-718 VFKDHLCELICQREV
+718 VFKDNLCELICQREV
-733 LVNAPSW
+733 LANAPSW

-767 ILAIHDKSEYRLDK
+767 ILTIHDQSEYRLDK
-781 EKVKWCKKFGHPFL
+781 EKVEWCRKFGHPFL

-805 KSIPLRELRR
+805 KSIPLTELRR
-815 ISWKAYQERLRI
+815 ISWMAYQERQRI
-827 ERKFHPERLVNCQP
+827 ERKFHPKRLENCQP
-841 CKVSTR
+841 SRISTR
-847 FGDPSL
+847 LGDPSL

-870 RKYVNERESAN
+870 RKYVNEREYAN

-895 EVVSQAPDKF
+895 EVVSQDPDKF

-939 VCVLEYMLVA
+939 VCVLEHMLIA

-960 FRILALLFALDN
+960 FRILTLLFALYN

-999 EKYQKDEDAITIGIN
+999 EEYQKDEDAITIGIN

-1025 RCAREESEYKEDIFS
+1025 RCAREDSEYKEDIFR
-1040 AIEAVAGSASVYT
+1040 AIEAVAGTASVYT
-1053 RAAILAEMAYLNLL
+1053 RAAILAEMAYLNFL

-1072 VRLFKNLMCDYNPRL
+1072 VRLFKNLMCDYDPRL

-1092 YNYNPLVY
+1092 HNYNPLVY

-1108 LMEFFRHAVECPN
+1108 LMEFFRHAVECPS
-1121 CYPQQVIILFLAWL
+1121 CYPQQIISLFLAWS

-1154 QGARLSLLGF
+1154 QEARLSLLGF

-1185 PEFYSPELAEAF
+1185 PEFYSPELAEVF
-1197 DRMFYH
+1197 DQMFYH

-1264 IWNQIVEVI
+1264 VWNQIIEVI

-1288 KDALEY
+1288 QDALEY

-1309 YMISDFMNK
+1309 YMISAFMNK

>member
-1 MQENIINQF
+1 M
-10 GDRSLYIEKS
+10 
-20 LGNIYLA
+20 
-27 NNYTRDPAS
+27 
-36 AFARG
+36 
-41 SDELLGYTPA
+41 
-51 IYPEI
+51 
-56 PRQEVDLI
+56 
-64 QNWIE
+64 
-69 SKSDTTDSSDRLALL
+69 
-84 YGKAGIGKSIVMHK
+84 
-98 LLEHL
+98 
-103 QGREDYL
+103 
-110 VLGIKSDLVEFTN
+110 
-123 MDDLR
+123 
-128 GKLYLPRPVEDV
+128 
-140 IHEEASKRKRV
+140 
-151 VLLVDQID
+151 
-159 ALSLSLSAN
+159 
-168 RTPLRSLLS
+168 
-177 LIRRLAN
+177 
-184 IPHVRVVISCRPYD
+184 
-198 LEYDPELQHLKI
+198 EYDPELQNLKI

-218 LSQEQVL
+218 LSEEQVL
-225 QTLRSNGHNESIG
+225 QTLRSNGHNESMDD
-238 NRLISFLGSPLHL
+238 RLISFLANPLHL

-304 MYQRQELSIHMREF
+304 MYQRQELSIHIREF

-397 YIYTLDQLL
+397 YLCTLDQLL
-406 YSQEDNRLSQK
+406 YNQE
-417 DNGRSTFRFHIKS
+417 DNGRSTFRFHLKS

-440 TPLRSELDLISRK
+440 TPLRCELDLISRK
-453 IYLNPGY
+453 IYPNPVY

-481 DNKGGWQELS
+481 DNNGGWKELS

-496 LAITMCRRVL
+496 LAITMCRRLL

-512 VLDRLNTVLN
+512 VLDKLSTELN

-528 CKYLEHVLNFY
+528 RKHLENVLNFY
-539 ELNYSGDKFV
+539 ELDYSGDKFV
-549 ELYSKLAKG
+549 ELYSQLVEG
-558 RNPLQYT
+558 RNPLQYI
-565 NLLSSSIHGNPTFVC
+565 NLLNSSIQGNPTFVC

-618 HYSLAINFLFDVLT
+618 HYSLAIDFLFDVLT

-643 ENDDIRRSHTFW
+643 ENDDIRRSHTIW

-688 ETSQYILQ
+688 ETIQYLLQ

-711 IYTSHPE
+711 IYTSHSE
-718 VFKDHLCELICQREV
+718 VFKDNLCELICQREV
-733 LVNAPSW
+733 LANAPSW

-767 ILAIHDKSEYRLDK
+767 ILTIHDQSEYRLDK
-781 EKVKWCKKFGHPFL
+781 EKVEWCRKFGHPFL

-805 KSIPLRELRR
+805 RSIPLRELRR
-815 ISWKAYQERLRI
+815 ISWKAYQERQRI
-827 ERKFHPERLVNCQP
+827 ERKFHPERLESCQP

-870 RKYVNERESAN
+870 RKYVNEREYAN

-895 EVVSQAPDKF
+895 EVVSQDPDKF

-939 VCVLEYMLVA
+939 VCVLEHMLIA

-960 FRILALLFALDN
+960 FRILTLLFALYN

-999 EKYQKDEDAITIGIN
+999 EEYQKDEDAIMIGIN

-1025 RCAREESEYKEDIFS
+1025 RCAREDSEYKEDIFR
-1040 AIEAVAGSASVYT
+1040 AIEAVAGTASVYT
-1053 RAAILAEMAYLNLL
+1053 RAAILAEMAYLNFL

-1072 VRLFKNLMCDYNPRL
+1072 VRLFKNLMCDYDPRL

-1092 YNYNPLVY
+1092 HNYNPLVY

-1108 LMEFFRHAVECPN
+1108 LMEFFRHAVEYPS
-1121 CYPQQVIILFLAWL
+1121 CYPQQIISLFLAWL

-1154 QGARLSLLGF
+1154 QEARLSLLRF
-1164 LASVEQNI
+1164 LSSLNKRI
-1172 NEDILSYILSLMK
+1172 NEDALLYIQSLMK
-1185 PEFYSPELAEAF
+1185 SQFDSFELGTAF
-1197 DRMFYH
+1197 DQMFYH

-1226 YETRGLI
+1226 YNTRGLI

-1264 IWNQIVEVI
+1264 VWNQIIEVI

-1288 KDALEY
+1288 QDALEY

-1309 YMISDFMNK
+1309 YMISAFMNK

>member
-1 MQENIINQF
+1 MQEKIINQL
-10 GDRSLYIEKS
+10 GDKPLYIERN
-20 LGNIYLA
+20 LGNVYLV

-51 IYPEI
+51 ICPEI

-64 QNWIE
+64 QEWIG
-69 SKSDTTDSSDRLALL
+69 SGSDATDSSTRLALL

-98 LLEHL
+98 LLERL
-103 QGREDYL
+103 QGQGDYL
-110 VLGIKSDLVEFTN
+110 VLGIKSDLVEFAN

-128 GKLYLPRPVEDV
+128 GKLYLARPIEDV
-140 IHEEASKRKRV
+140 IREEASKRKRV

-184 IPHVRVVISCRPYD
+184 IPRVRVVISCRPYD
-198 LEYDPELQHLKI
+198 LEYDPELQNLKI
-210 KNRWELKE
+210 KNQWELKE
-218 LSQEQVL
+218 LSEEQIL
-225 QTLRSNGHNESIG
+225 QTLRSNGHNESIDD
-238 NRLISFLGSPLHL
+238 RLISFLGNPLHL
-251 YLFLKVRPEERL
+251 YLFLKVKPEERL

-279 CINNASTYP
+279 CINNMSTCP

-304 MYQRQELSIHMREF
+304 MYQRQELSVHIREF
-318 ETQYEQELRYL
+318 ETQYEPELRYL

-397 YIYTLDQLL
+397 YLCTLEQLL
-406 YSQEDNRLSQK
+406 YSQDNNVS
-417 DNGRSTFRFHIKS
+417 STFRFHLKS

-440 TPLRSELDLISRK
+440 TPSRSELDFISRK
-453 IYLNPGY
+453 IYPYSEY

-491 KTYRE
+491 KAYRE
-496 LAITMCRRVL
+496 LVITMCRRVL

-512 VLDRLNTVLN
+512 VLDRLSTELN

-528 CKYLEHVLNFY
+528 RKHLENVLNVY
-539 ELNYSGDKFV
+539 ELNYSGNKLV
-549 ELYSKLAKG
+549 ELYSKLTKR

-565 NLLSSSIHGNPTFVC
+565 NLLNSSIQGNPTFVC
-580 AELKENIRLQ
+580 TELKENIRLQ
-590 LQENKETFFPNISV
+590 LQENKETFFPKISV
-604 SYDVGELYKKLLKE
+604 SYDVGELYKKLLKK
-618 HYSLAINFLFDVLT
+618 HYSFAIDFLFDVLT
-632 LIYETTSYEIE
+632 LVYDATLYHEEG
-643 ENDDIRRSHTFW
+643 ENDICHSTYFW
-655 NFHRTIK
+655 NFQRAIK
-662 GDFHYNFVEDV
+662 ADFHYNFVEDI
-673 MNILIDTLLEHIDDK
+673 MNILIDILLEHIGDEK
-688 ETSQYILQ
+688 TNQYILQ
-696 LSRSRYGGFVFIALY
+696 LSRSRHGGFVFIALY

-718 VFKDHLCELICQREV
+718 IFKDNIYELICQREV
-733 LVNAPSW
+733 LANAPSW
-740 VEYQAV
+740 VEYQAI
-746 EALKASFVH
+746 EALKASFEYLTEV
-755 LDEMQKRSIIDR
+755 QKKSIVDR
-767 ILAIHDKSEYRLDK
+767 ILTIHDRSEYRINRDEIEWK
-781 EKVKWCKKFGHPFL
+781 RKFGHSFL

-805 KSIPLRELRR
+805 KSIPLTELRR
-815 ISWKAYQERLRI
+815 ISWKAYQERQRI
-827 ERKFHPERLVNCQP
+827 ERKFHPKRLENCQP
-841 CKVSTR
+841 SRISTR
-847 FGDPSL
+847 LGNPSL

-881 WEAPSLRGQCILFR
+881 WEAPTLRGQCILFR
-895 EVVSQAPDKF
+895 GVVIQAPDKF

-939 VCVLEYMLVA
+939 VCVLEHMLIA

-960 FRILALLFALDN
+960 FCIRTLLFALDN

-984 QLLCQTLLEAKESKL
+984 QLLCQALLVAKESKL
-999 EKYQKDEDAITIGIN
+999 EEYQKDQDILTIGIN

-1025 RCAREESEYKEDIFS
+1025 RCAREDSRYKENIFS
-1040 AIEAVAGSASVYT
+1040 AIEAVADTASVYT
-1053 RAAILAEMAYLNLL
+1053 RAAILMEMALLNFL
-1067 DQHRN
+1067 DQDRN
-1072 VRLFKNLMCDYNPRL
+1072 VRLFKKLMYDYDPRL
-1087 MALPI
+1087 MALPVH
-1092 YNYNPLVY
+1092 NYNPLVY

-1108 LMEFFRHAVECPN
+1108 LMEFFRHAVECSD
-1121 CYPQQVIILFLAWL
+1121 CYPQQVIILFLAWA
-1135 HNNRDE
+1135 HNSRDE

-1147 DTMCNAS
+1147 DTMCNTS
-1154 QGARLSLLGF
+1154 QEARLSLLRF
-1164 LASVEQNI
+1164 LGSVDQYI
-1172 NEDILSYILSLMK
+1172 DEDILFYILSLMQ
-1185 PEFYSPELAEAF
+1185 PQFDSPELGKAF
-1197 DRMFYH
+1197 DQMFYH
-1203 IDQWPQEY
+1203 MDKCPQETQQRIADAY
-1211 QEKIIGTYMNTLFFR
+1211 INSPLCKHKIS
-1226 YETRGLI
+1226 GLI
-1233 HFLAGYAIKYP
+1233 RFLAGYAIRDP
-1244 EQTLRWLEKI
+1244 EQTLGWLEKI
-1254 LEIPPSSKAY
+1254 LSTAPSSETY
-1264 IWNQIVEVI
+1264 IWSQIVEVV

-1288 KDALEY
+1288 QDALEY

>member
-10 GDRSLYIEKS
+10 GDKSLYIERNH
-20 LGNIYLA
+20 GNIYLA

-51 IYPEI
+51 ICPEI

-64 QNWIE
+64 QEWIE
-69 SKSDTTDSSDRLALL
+69 SKSDTTDSSARLALL

-110 VLGIKSDLVEFTN
+110 VLGIKSDLVEFAN

-128 GKLYLPRPVEDV
+128 GKLYLARPIEDV
-140 IHEEASKRKRV
+140 IREEASKRKRV

-198 LEYDPELQHLKI
+198 LEYDPELQNLKI

-218 LSQEQVL
+218 LSEEQVL
-225 QTLRSNGHNESIG
+225 QTLRSNGHNESMDD
-238 NRLISFLGSPLHL
+238 RLISFLANPLHL

-304 MYQRQELSIHMREF
+304 MYQRQELSIHIREF

-397 YIYTLDQLL
+397 YLCTLDQLL
-406 YSQEDNRLSQK
+406 YNQE
-417 DNGRSTFRFHIKS
+417 DNGRSTFRFHLKS

-440 TPLRSELDLISRK
+440 TPLRCELDLISRK
-453 IYLNPGY
+453 IYPNPVY

-481 DNKGGWQELS
+481 DNNGGWKELS

-496 LAITMCRRVL
+496 LAITMCRRLL

-512 VLDRLNTVLN
+512 VLDKLSTELN

-528 CKYLEHVLNFY
+528 RKHLENVLNFY
-539 ELNYSGDKFV
+539 ELDYSGDKFV
-549 ELYSKLAKG
+549 ELYSQLVEG
-558 RNPLQYT
+558 RNPLQYI
-565 NLLSSSIHGNPTFVC
+565 NLLNSSIQGNPTFVC

-618 HYSLAINFLFDVLT
+618 HYSLAIDFLFDVLT

-643 ENDDIRRSHTFW
+643 ENDDIRRSHTIW

-688 ETSQYILQ
+688 ETIQYLLQ

-711 IYTSHPE
+711 IYTSHSE
-718 VFKDHLCELICQREV
+718 VFKDNLCELICQREV
-733 LVNAPSW
+733 LANAPSW

-767 ILAIHDKSEYRLDK
+767 ILTIHDQSEYRLDK
-781 EKVKWCKKFGHPFL
+781 EKVEWCRKFGHPFL

-805 KSIPLRELRR
+805 RSIPLRELRR
-815 ISWKAYQERLRI
+815 ISWKAYQERQRI
-827 ERKFHPERLVNCQP
+827 ERKFHPERLESCQP

-870 RKYVNERESAN
+870 RKYVNEREYAN

-895 EVVSQAPDKF
+895 EVVSQDPDKF

-939 VCVLEYMLVA
+939 VCVLEHMLIA

-960 FRILALLFALDN
+960 FRILTLLFALYN

-999 EKYQKDEDAITIGIN
+999 EEYQKDEDAIMIGIN

-1025 RCAREESEYKEDIFS
+1025 RCAREDSEYKEDIFR
-1040 AIEAVAGSASVYT
+1040 AIEAVAGTASVYT
-1053 RAAILAEMAYLNLL
+1053 RAAILAEMAYLNFL

-1072 VRLFKNLMCDYNPRL
+1072 VRLFKNLMCDYDPRL

-1092 YNYNPLVY
+1092 HNYNPLVY

-1108 LMEFFRHAVECPN
+1108 LMEFFRHAVEYPS
-1121 CYPQQVIILFLAWL
+1121 CYPQQIISLFLAWL

-1154 QGARLSLLGF
+1154 QEARLSLLRF
-1164 LASVEQNI
+1164 LSSLNKRI
-1172 NEDILSYILSLMK
+1172 NEDALLYIQSLMK
-1185 PEFYSPELAEAF
+1185 SQFDSFELGTAF
-1197 DRMFYH
+1197 DQMFYH

-1226 YETRGLI
+1226 YNTRGLI

-1264 IWNQIVEVI
+1264 VWNQIIEVI

-1288 KDALEY
+1288 QDALEY

-1309 YMISDFMNK
+1309 YMISAFMNK

>member
-10 GDRSLYIEKS
+10 GDKSLYIERNH
-20 LGNIYLA
+20 GNIYLA

-51 IYPEI
+51 ICPEI

-64 QNWIE
+64 QEWIE
-69 SKSDTTDSSDRLALL
+69 SKSDTTDSSARLALL

-110 VLGIKSDLVEFTN
+110 VLGIKSDLVEFAN

-128 GKLYLPRPVEDV
+128 GKLYLARPIEDV
-140 IHEEASKRKRV
+140 IREEASKRKRV

-198 LEYDPELQHLKI
+198 LEYDPELQNLKI

-218 LSQEQVL
+218 LSEEQVL
-225 QTLRSNGHNESIG
+225 QTLRSNGHNESMDD
-238 NRLISFLGSPLHL
+238 RLISFLANPLHL

-304 MYQRQELSIHMREF
+304 MYQRQELSIHIREF

-337 SRNRQIQFFH
+337 YRNRQIQFFH

-397 YIYTLDQLL
+397 YLCTLDQLL
-406 YSQEDNRLSQK
+406 YNQE
-417 DNGRSTFRFHIKS
+417 DNGRSTFRFHLKS

-440 TPLRSELDLISRK
+440 TPLRCELDLISRK
-453 IYLNPGY
+453 IYPNPVY

-481 DNKGGWQELS
+481 DNNGGWKELS

-496 LAITMCRRVL
+496 LAITMCRRLL

-512 VLDRLNTVLN
+512 VLDKLSTELN

-528 CKYLEHVLNFY
+528 RKHLENVLNFY
-539 ELNYSGDKFV
+539 ELDYSGDKFV
-549 ELYSKLAKG
+549 ELYSQLVEG
-558 RNPLQYT
+558 RNPLQYI
-565 NLLSSSIHGNPTFVC
+565 NLLNSSIQGNPTFVC

-618 HYSLAINFLFDVLT
+618 HYSLAIDFLFDVLT

-643 ENDDIRRSHTFW
+643 ENDDIRRSHTIW

-688 ETSQYILQ
+688 ETIQYLLQ

-711 IYTSHPE
+711 IYTSHSE
-718 VFKDHLCELICQREV
+718 VFKDNLCELICQREV
-733 LVNAPSW
+733 LANAPSW

-767 ILAIHDKSEYRLDK
+767 ILTIHDQSEYRLDK
-781 EKVKWCKKFGHPFL
+781 EKVEWCRKFGHPFL

-805 KSIPLRELRR
+805 RSIPLRELRR
-815 ISWKAYQERLRI
+815 ISWKAYQERQRI
-827 ERKFHPERLVNCQP
+827 ERKFHPERLESCQP

-870 RKYVNERESAN
+870 RKYVNEREYAN

-895 EVVSQAPDKF
+895 EVVSQDPDKF

-939 VCVLEYMLVA
+939 VCVLEHMLIA

-960 FRILALLFALDN
+960 FRILTLLFALYN

-999 EKYQKDEDAITIGIN
+999 EEYQKDEDAIMIGIN

-1025 RCAREESEYKEDIFS
+1025 RCAREDSEYKEDIFR
-1040 AIEAVAGSASVYT
+1040 AIEAVAGTASVYT
-1053 RAAILAEMAYLNLL
+1053 RAAILAEMAYLNFL

-1072 VRLFKNLMCDYNPRL
+1072 VRLFKNLMCDYDPRL

-1092 YNYNPLVY
+1092 HNYNPLVY

-1108 LMEFFRHAVECPN
+1108 LMEFFRHAVEYPS
-1121 CYPQQVIILFLAWL
+1121 CYPQQIISLFLAWL

-1154 QGARLSLLGF
+1154 QEARLSLLRF
-1164 LASVEQNI
+1164 LSSLNKRI
-1172 NEDILSYILSLMK
+1172 NEDALLYIQSLMK
-1185 PEFYSPELAEAF
+1185 SQFDSFELGTAF
-1197 DRMFYH
+1197 DQMFYH

-1226 YETRGLI
+1226 YNTRGLI

-1264 IWNQIVEVI
+1264 VWNQIIEVI

-1288 KDALEY
+1288 QDALEY

-1309 YMISDFMNK
+1309 YMISAFMNK

>member
-1 MQENIINQF
+1 
-10 GDRSLYIEKS
+10 
-20 LGNIYLA
+20 
-27 NNYTRDPAS
+27 
-36 AFARG
+36 
-41 SDELLGYTPA
+41 
-51 IYPEI
+51 
-56 PRQEVDLI
+56 
-64 QNWIE
+64 
-69 SKSDTTDSSDRLALL
+69 
-84 YGKAGIGKSIVMHK
+84 
-98 LLEHL
+98 
-103 QGREDYL
+103 
-110 VLGIKSDLVEFTN
+110 
-123 MDDLR
+123 
-128 GKLYLPRPVEDV
+128 
-140 IHEEASKRKRV
+140 
-151 VLLVDQID
+151 
-159 ALSLSLSAN
+159 
-168 RTPLRSLLS
+168 
-177 LIRRLAN
+177 
-184 IPHVRVVISCRPYD
+184 
-198 LEYDPELQHLKI
+198 
-210 KNRWELKE
+210 
-218 LSQEQVL
+218 
-225 QTLRSNGHNESIG
+225 
-238 NRLISFLGSPLHL
+238 
-251 YLFLKVRPEERL
+251 
-263 TDPLSTNLLYH
+263 
-274 QLWSK
+274 
-279 CINNASTYP
+279 
-288 VSKASLLSL
+288 
-297 LDTLVDT
+297 
-304 MYQRQELSIHMREF
+304 
-318 ETQYEQELRYL
+318 
-329 LTNDLLIE
+329 
-337 SRNRQIQFFH
+337 
-347 QTLFDYVYARRFLE
+347 
-361 KGKSLLDELK
+361 
-371 GQHQGLF
+371 
-378 IRAAVKSILM
+378 
-388 FLREQKPKE
+388 
-397 YIYTLDQLL
+397 
-406 YSQEDNRLSQK
+406 
-417 DNGRSTFRFHIKS
+417 
-430 LALQTLANFE
+430 
-440 TPLRSELDLISRK
+440 
-453 IYLNPGY
+453 
-460 MELVFNSVY
+460 
-469 TLNWFHAIWEII
+469 
-481 DNKGGWQELS
+481 
-491 KTYRE
+491 
-496 LAITMCRRVL
+496 MCRRLL

-512 VLDRLNTVLN
+512 VLDKLSTELN

-528 CKYLEHVLNFY
+528 RKHLENVLNFY
-539 ELNYSGDKFV
+539 ELDYSGDKFV
-549 ELYSKLAKG
+549 ELYSQLVEG
-558 RNPLQYT
+558 RNPLQYI
-565 NLLSSSIHGNPTFVC
+565 NLLNSSIQGNPTLVC

-618 HYSLAINFLFDVLT
+618 HYSLAIDFLFDVLT

-643 ENDDIRRSHTFW
+643 ENDDIRRSHTIW

-688 ETSQYILQ
+688 ETIQYLLQ

-711 IYTSHPE
+711 IYTSHSE
-718 VFKDHLCELICQREV
+718 VFKDNLCELICQREV
-733 LVNAPSW
+733 LANAPSW

-767 ILAIHDKSEYRLDK
+767 ILTIHDQSEYRLDK
-781 EKVKWCKKFGHPFL
+781 EKVEWCRKFGHPFL

-805 KSIPLRELRR
+805 RSIPLRELRR
-815 ISWKAYQERLRI
+815 ISWKAYQERQRI
-827 ERKFHPERLVNCQP
+827 ERKFHPERLESCQP

-870 RKYVNERESAN
+870 RKYVNEREYAN

-895 EVVSQAPDKF
+895 EVVSQDPDKF

-939 VCVLEYMLVA
+939 VCVLEHMLIA

-960 FRILALLFALDN
+960 FRILTLLFALYN

-999 EKYQKDEDAITIGIN
+999 EEYQKDEDAITIGIN

-1025 RCAREESEYKEDIFS
+1025 RCAREDSEYKEDIFR
-1040 AIEAVAGSASVYT
+1040 AIEAVAGTASVYT
-1053 RAAILAEMAYLNLL
+1053 RAAILAEMAYLNFL

-1072 VRLFKNLMCDYNPRL
+1072 VRLFKNLMCDYDPRL

-1092 YNYNPLVY
+1092 HNYNPLVY

-1108 LMEFFRHAVECPN
+1108 LMEFFRHAVEYPS
-1121 CYPQQVIILFLAWL
+1121 CYPQQIISLFLAWL

-1154 QGARLSLLGF
+1154 QEARLSLLRF
-1164 LASVEQNI
+1164 LSSLNKRI
-1172 NEDILSYILSLMK
+1172 NEDALLYIQSLMK
-1185 PEFYSPELAEAF
+1185 SQFDSFELGTAF
-1197 DRMFYH
+1197 DQMFYH

-1226 YETRGLI
+1226 YNTRGLI

-1264 IWNQIVEVI
+1264 VWNQIIEVI

-1288 KDALEY
+1288 QDALEY

-1309 YMISDFMNK
+1309 YMISAFMNK

>member
-1 MQENIINQF
+1 MQEKIINQF
-10 GDRSLYIEKS
+10 GDKPLYIERS
-20 LGNIYLA
+20 LGNVYLA
-27 NNYTRDPAS
+27 DNYTRDPAS

-51 IYPEI
+51 ICPEI

-64 QNWIE
+64 QEWIGSE
-69 SKSDTTDSSDRLALL
+69 SDATDSSTRLALL

-98 LLEHL
+98 LLERL
-103 QGREDYL
+103 QGRGDYL
-110 VLGIKSDLVEFTN
+110 VLGIKSDLVEFAN

-128 GKLYLPRPVEDV
+128 GKLYLARPIEDV
-140 IHEEASKRKRV
+140 IQEEASKRKRV

-168 RTPLRSLLS
+168 RTPLRSLLC

-184 IPHVRVVISCRPYD
+184 IPRVRVVISCRPYD
-198 LEYDPELQHLKI
+198 LEYDPELQNLKI
-210 KNRWELKE
+210 KNQWELKE
-218 LSQEQVL
+218 LSEEQIL
-225 QTLRSNGHNESIG
+225 QTLRSNGHNESIDD
-238 NRLISFLGSPLHL
+238 RLISFLGNPLHL
-251 YLFLKVRPEERL
+251 YLFLKVKPEERL

-279 CINNASTYP
+279 CINNMSTCP

-304 MYQRQELSIHMREF
+304 MYQRQELSVHIREF

-378 IRAAVKSILM
+378 IRASVKSILM

-397 YIYTLDQLL
+397 YLRTLDQLL
-406 YSQEDNRLSQK
+406 YRQEDNGL
-417 DNGRSTFRFHIKS
+417 STFRFHLKS
-430 LALQTLANFE
+430 LVLQTLTNFDI
-440 TPLRSELDLISRK
+440 PSPSELDFISRK
-453 IYLNPGY
+453 IYPNSEY

-469 TLNWFHAIWEII
+469 TLNWFHAIWKIL
-481 DNKGGWQELS
+481 DNKGGWEKRS
-491 KTYRE
+491 KAYRE

-512 VLDRLNTVLN
+512 VLDKLNSVLN
-522 FDDEED
+522 FNDEED
-528 CKYLEHVLNFY
+528 CKHLEHLLNFY

-565 NLLSSSIHGNPTFVC
+565 NLLSSSIQGNPTFVC
-580 AELKENIRLQ
+580 AELKENIKLQ
-590 LQENKETFFPNISV
+590 LQENKGRSFPNISV
-604 SYDVGELYKKLLKE
+604 SCDVGELYKKLLKK
-618 HYSLAINFLFDVLT
+618 HYSIAINFLFDVLT
-632 LIYETTSYEIE
+632 LIYNATSYAIE
-643 ENDDIRRSHTFW
+643 ENYDVCHSFSLW
-655 NFHRTIK
+655 YFQRTIEAN
-662 GDFHYNFVEDV
+662 FQNNFVVDV

-688 ETSQYILQ
+688 ETRQYILQ
-696 LSRSRYGGFVFIALY
+696 LSRSRHGGFVFIALY
-711 IYTSHPE
+711 IYTSRPE
-718 VFKDHLCELICQREV
+718 VFKDNLCELICQREV

-746 EALKASFVH
+746 EALKASFVY
-755 LDEMQKRSIIDR
+755 LNEMQKGSIIHR
-767 ILAIHDKSEYRLDK
+767 ILSTHDQSEYRLDK

-805 KSIPLRELRR
+805 KSIPLTELRR
-815 ISWKAYQERLRI
+815 ISWMAYQERQRI
-827 ERKFHPERLVNCQP
+827 ERKFHPKRLENCQP
-841 CKVSTR
+841 SRISTR
-847 FGDPSL
+847 LGDPSL

-881 WEAPSLRGQCILFR
+881 WEAPTLSGQCILFR
-895 EVVSQAPDKF
+895 EVVIQAPDKF

-916 LIPLAYAQ
+916 LITLAYAQ
-924 AGLEGLIQAGRIDDA
+924 AGLDGLIQAGRIDDA

-972 IVKQDH
+972 IVKQDR

-984 QLLCQTLLEAKESKL
+984 QLLCQTLLDAREPQRE
-999 EKYQKDEDAITIGIN
+999 EYQKDQDAITIGIN
-1014 QPRGQAGHLLV
+1014 QPRGQAGRLLV
-1025 RCAREESEYKEDIFS
+1025 RCAREDSRYKEDIFS
-1040 AIEAVAGSASVYT
+1040 AIEAVADTSSVYT
-1053 RAAILAEMAYLNLL
+1053 RAAILMEMALPNFL
-1067 DQHRN
+1067 DQDRN
-1072 VRLFKNLMCDYNPRL
+1072 VRLFKKLMYDYDPRL
-1087 MALPI
+1087 MALPVH
-1092 YNYNPLVY
+1092 NYNPLVY

-1121 CYPQQVIILFLAWL
+1121 CYPQQVIILFLAWS

-1154 QGARLSLLGF
+1154 QEARLSLLGF
-1164 LASVEQNI
+1164 LASVEQNM

-1185 PEFYSPELAEAF
+1185 PEFYSPELAEVF

-1226 YETRGLI
+1226 YETCGLI

-1264 IWNQIVEVI
+1264 VWNQIIEVI
-1273 IQAYNGIKAFNQPDY
+1273 IQAYNGIKALNQPDY
-1288 KDALEY
+1288 QDALEY

-1309 YMISDFMNK
+1309 YMISAFMNK